1 MGKTKTLLKTLIL
14 GLFSTV
20 LIFTS
25 CEIGLGAAVDTMVPV
40 IAIDS
45 PAADSTIRDS
55 FAFRGTWSDDGAIMG
70 LTVTLKTVE
79 GDVVGLPALTKNGS
93 VSYASVPGLI
103 NTWEC
108 QINPK
113 EEGVKDG
120 KYEATVTITDMAG
133 HATSV
138 TRQITIDNTAPV
150 VVLQRPGT
158 EISAN
163 PADMDS
169 YGQKLTIEGQ
179 AADDSSISHVELK
192 VYSGAEMTAEQLL
205 HTVKLSNVPPTISL
219 DAAKFGEENYTKIY
233 GSAEKQGTKYFW
245 CEIEAYDSA
254 ERYPADG
261 AEQSEE
267 DKNGNCEKTYYLYE
281 EIATSVLSEYKI
293 TELYKIKSGTWSGSG
308 ERSAEGVRALLEGKS
323 KSGGS
328 FSLNPDNSPTF
339 RVISGGLEGLRA
351 GEENFSNGKNSI
363 TNGGELAIEVNPGLD
378 NIPLVAGMKVYAV
391 ECDGN
396 GTAIAGAVK
405 LYPENAATATKS
417 GTKYT
422 INPVFSQM
430 VNTANGTGGFV
441 FNHTYL
447 LGVEGADE
455 SGNEIV
461 AKEGAYGFIFTSSGA
476 RPALTVVTPDENE
489 HFIAKDGSQTVSGSV
504 SVEEGLA
511 ALEIKVYRAGDEANA
526 VTVSDSLE
534 SASHALYQSV
544 NENGTNSFNYVI
556 NCGAAPFSQ
565 TESGNYVIKVRASQG
580 AKETVVTRSISYD
593 VEGPRVKRI
602 SCEPVIKAND
612 NSDTGKKNGTIS
624 VTGEFSDD
632 KSGFE
637 NGSWKVYKAAE
648 TGAVNASTAGSFTW
662 QEVSG
667 LGGSLGA
674 EEFYFNVDTR
684 AVESSDSVMRG
695 MKLEFT
701 AEDAAGNTKRTEYYY
716 TVDQSTDIPTASGN
730 AKLDLTLAYNGSS
743 GTDGLRQEV
752 EKDADVRKNV
762 FTTGGQLVMSVKDD
776 DGIASVVV
784 QTVKNASEGSD
795 TYTASTAAADIKT
808 DTYTDFNSM
817 TSASVTHPLP
827 QVSGSYRVIVTIT
840 DTAGV
845 PETGSKEYTFYV
857 QVTGPAPDATV
868 SGSPEWITTNA
879 DSGLAIDSV
888 RGLPKTKFNVSVNV
902 TDGSERVDGGPKF
915 LVKRS
920 GLAGDT
926 WTESGSVQLETDTS
940 DSSGKTY
947 KEAAGYVPQAGTT
960 KILYRVYDLFNNYKD
975 IAFNYKIDNTLPV
988 VAFTSSEPTTS
999 DTENA
1004 SFTFRGEASDTGSGV
1019 SKVEIYFGNGDDVK
1033 TEFKDKWTAVSGTT
1047 GWNYSAV
1054 FGDIWNSEGAK
1065 SVKVRSVDE
1074 VGNITAEADQRSQ
1087 SFMYDK
1093 AAPTLTGLKFKRSG
1107 ETSATEVGNGF
1118 DSGVLF
1124 DLEGIA
1130 GDSNRVARV
1139 EIYEKHES
1147 DAGYP
1152 ATATKIFTPSSSS
1165 TAYTWDTYSET
1176 QKFPTRKDP
1185 NDSTKLLSGTYTYKI
1200 IVYDGS
1206 SSDLTATK
1214 KVTKEFSVG
1223 VDLEAPVV
1231 TISGPGE
1238 EGEILSGATY
1248 AFSGRVRDQGGSAAT
1263 GVATV
1268 EYAITAATQSTEP
1281 ASWTTITKS
1290 TDGETEVSWNT
1301 SSYTLNEGHTNG
1313 GDGIASASLDEG
1325 SYKIWVR
1332 ATDKAGNRT
1341 TVTAAD
1347 HIRGFK
1353 ADKSVPEVNWAGG
1366 VPESGNLN
1374 RSSLGAGGSG
1384 NLAVSGSASDTNGI
1398 ESVTLTKNGSNEAI
1412 TLTTNAAT
1420 GAKEWS
1426 KSYTYGSGSNL
1437 LADGTYTFEISA
1449 EDKAGRRSSKSRS
1462 WTIDT
1467 VAPVFSNVKGEGTD
1481 FIEDRWFSS
1490 TSVSVELTVT
1500 DPAQS
1505 GVTGSQASG
1514 MSLVQYSTDGLA
1526 ADNTAKVWK
1535 SLNLNNGSVDGA
1547 AAFTES
1553 GSGKKLVIRAKD
1565 NVGNVSYWP
1574 DENGRTVNIDTT
1586 AANLGRTKYEING
1599 TELTDSTVYINGE
1612 HDLTVYGT
1620 WSDEE
1625 SGVGEL
1631 SLEYADGNPI
1641 TAAISY
1647 AAEPAAGAA
1656 VTYQNYS
1663 AFPNLEA
1670 KKSIRYWKAEIN
1682 KDQLTALKNK
1692 PNGSSGLVVKGS
1704 NGAGAEKSFEAYTLT
1719 WDETDPVING
1729 ITLKWAPSETAEAT
1743 TEVYKKAVSGGYM
1756 YYMNP
1761 EEKYLT
1767 VSGTAGDTNGLAKV
1781 EISVDSVATAPGL
1794 AIGASKESWKFA
1806 GMALSGNDGEELS
1819 VTVSATDKAGNTK
1832 DESVKVTIDKSA
1844 PLALHLLDNAG
1855 KDLYFRVGSNDND
1868 ENEGITSGSG
1878 DAAFDTAETNNI
1890 DKDVGGKY
1898 TGGTFGNAST
1908 IVIRGSFIDV
1918 KNGEK
1923 ENVEDAAATQGSGV
1937 KSIYYKVYP
1946 GTAPTKTGQN
1956 LIKEVKGAGQYV
1968 TLKTETKRVFF
1979 TGSETAGAY
1988 TLTKN
1993 NVDDRR
1999 AAGSSV
2005 AEPYVTKT
2013 ATASQYLPTKANGKP
2028 SKKHWTNIT
2037 TTYKDS
2043 ISGFEEGV
2051 NYLVL
2056 VAEDNAGNCAIDTIR
2071 NVPVTTA
2078 ATPTIEDYTNYR
2090 LNVDTQVPEITSGTN
2105 DTVYTNLEDPLE
2117 IELTAK
2123 DIAKETGKDPAGIR
2137 SVLIEVGSR
2146 KIKEEDT
2153 VTTYGKVEYLTA
2165 AGGTAVTAKPD
2176 DIEGTETDGRK
2187 NKTAYRKV
2195 TLEPAAFAGLSG
2207 NITVYATV
2215 TDNAG
2220 TGNSQRVSVAT
2231 VNVDKA
2237 APDVTINDIVN
2248 ADADDT
2254 AHININGKITVK
2266 GTASD
2271 NNGLSTK
2278 TTDRIRLYYI
2288 AAASTISTNAT
2299 SGKVTDVTGWSE
2311 YDNLAQSSG
2320 WSLLVNT
2327 TDTTKFSDKSEYWI
2341 CASATDKAGNTGY
2354 SVPKKVYV
2362 NQDSDRPKIK
2372 FSNVT
2377 LGASMSSSGHVWLKN
2392 TTELVGTVS
2401 DDDGVGSMQISLTG
2415 ADTDWHN
2422 VTVNGSSF
2430 RYDLK
2435 NFYSG
2440 EDSEKEKSANGPKTV
2455 YFKVTDTAKE
2465 GAAAAPKT
2473 FTSKA
2478 TAEGDAVFLVDGA
2491 NKYGGSGHTDSRLH
2505 VKVDTIYPQ
2514 VILGGAKFTGAT
2526 GDFGTN
2532 YSAIK
2537 LGGTNTSFVVKFTA
2551 SDTNGINNSTVCG
2564 TAEFPYGSGSDKV
2577 IVNGASLTTLSVTDD
2592 NVYTFT
2598 LTFTLT
2604 EEQKNILKAA
2614 HTEEGNTV
2622 EGYDGAVN
2630 VKISAKDNAGNETP
2644 QTATLSYDFKKASI
2658 TFGNPDSSVTSSGAV
2673 DAYGNLSETCS
2684 GVYYTV
2690 APRAMTAE
2698 EKAGGAIGTAENW
2711 TDGDGTSHTFASA
2724 KAIESWQAISDAT
2737 GLSWTVKFDNATG
2750 TNGTHGKSMNRY
2762 IIDYGIASQDSSN
2775 MDAEDAIVP
2784 SFDTIV
2790 KLYMWVKSV
2799 DHAGNVSYEDHLI
2812 QVDPQGD
2819 RPTLQITTP
2828 SANNGTMGGK
2838 VSIFGTATDTKTSGS
2853 DTSKIGVDSV
2863 WVQIKST
2870 THGSDTT
2877 TNYGTA
2883 PTYDASTGSIGMSL
2897 TKKDLEYM
2905 ASMKDGEGN
2914 NYHVYKMSDYNA
2926 ATGSVTEWTS
2936 CSTDAE
2942 AKDYAIL
2949 ANLSGAAW
2957 DLEINARGEL
2967 DPPQSTDTST
2977 TSVNPVAI
2985 RVMARDK
2992 DNKFSTKAERYVRFD
3007 ADTPQI
3013 KDLKLVQ
3020 SASALITAA
3029 ATAEKPYSSENF
3041 VKGVWYVTGAAE
3053 DKDAI
3058 NTLVIGT
3065 DTLVQNGSVTAAWA
3079 GKVKLWKPDEDDPET
3094 LVEATTL
3101 GTKVEFKYA
3110 LDTGSGYGT
3119 AVKLIAATD
3128 KASGSPHTGN
3138 ATVSVKYDNEAPVL
3152 ATTAAQGFNIAAS
3165 IQQNNSWY
3173 TFGSKAY
3180 ENSTS
3185 DDENVSQSGF
3195 AYTAFY
3201 FVRNNTIASTKTL
3214 YDVLRARNA
3223 AAINI
3228 TGDKFYTG
3236 TTDTTGTAIAAL
3248 GSETSTAD
3256 NTIVTDSGLYWYR
3269 KRISS
3274 VSGNT
3279 ITLNDASG
3287 IRGSSLIK
3295 IKGVIYLV
3303 ESVSGNS
3310 VTLTTQPPADADVA
3324 YAAIAG
3330 VVNNTVVE
3338 GEGTAISTVDG
3349 YYDAPSRDDGDRM
3362 MESVYKSGTA
3372 WEWEAKICSRN
3383 IPDGPVTLHYV
3394 VFDKAGNYTASSVNA
3409 TVSNNRPRIAGVT
3422 VKTDYNGDGDVNDD
3436 GETIDNFSTSRSY
3449 SEYYTGTD
3457 DSGNKVYD
3465 PDKRVYGAAA
3475 KNPLPV
3481 YLECGSAAEPV
3492 ASLRGKT
3499 VIQPE
3504 IVGGNGAIYYS
3515 YKVTNGTN
3523 IKSGNNS
3530 TAFMTGSLD
3539 YTVVSEPI
3547 NVHVGD
3553 LLSFGDTAN
3562 ATTGIPFEF
3571 KFWDSTEGSEAFS
3584 TTAPSQTAEL
3594 KMYFAVQAKTVGTP
3608 VVKVTPFYWE
3618 SITSNSVE
3626 KSANPSKY
3634 TDLAGHIE
3642 LEEDLTFTGSTFTG
3656 TSGLMD
3662 KDAKV
3667 SGKIILE
3674 GTAHDN
3680 NLIDTISASIFGT
3693 PKTLAHYASGH
3704 LVSNKTAYDAEGWY
3718 FEVVRE
3724 KTGKNG
3730 HDVTWK
3736 LHIDT
3741 EILGQAA
3748 LDTAVTV
3755 TATNMGKPSYG
3766 TGSNIGISG
3775 TGGYADDPEY
3785 TAAASNSHTGE
3796 ASTGRGKTT
3805 WATAKT
3811 SWAENSVFTDTAFK
3825 KAVQKR
3831 VEDDGTAVYYILDAD
3846 ANEVAM
3852 ADTDVVYVNTARTA
3866 KYQMDIVPYIR
3877 EVKTSLSTIE
3887 SGNPTV
3893 YSRTALGHYPVYTTF
3908 EGGAS
3913 ATATATNYN
3922 SRLREKISLEG
3933 FNLSGCTLNF
3943 KNDDTNSLK
3952 VTGGLVQSSATATLE
3967 EGKYT
3972 IPTGAGSG
3980 HVYVSRTIGE
3990 GDNAFTV
3997 ESLNNLNNDDAKGA
4011 SAKTPSDVS
4020 IGDTDSYADYY
4031 NRQPNGTN
4039 NNRLTD
4045 DVYIDV
4051 WEFNRTAAKAYN
4063 NGRVEN
4069 LEMKIN
4075 PANGLVGFAFTNGST
4090 RFAMASDSHSYQ
4102 YWNRTY
4108 DKMQFN
4114 ALAYAANGDS
4124 YGVTVGGDISSGGAA
4139 DVFALMSSRWGIS
4152 GTGQGTNKDGNKHIN
4167 IESIGQKISNSEF
4180 AFRDPERFKNQCIVT
4195 RNHTHNGT
4203 VYTDVYIAYCDM
4215 KNNEVRLKMGT
4226 VTGNA
4231 VKNGDNRVNYGQ
4243 FVHMGNGAL
4252 GNTNWDYNTQLN
4264 NVLVLAK
4271 TSNTTNTLGKAN
4283 EYVSVG
4289 VTSHTKPI
4297 VVVTWYDGK
4306 NLQLAWAEYSY
4317 NTNNQ
4322 LDLTGA
4328 NGLCKSQTKVTWNKL
4343 PTPLMSGGKYC
4354 QLAVDSENHIH
4365 IAALSGND
4373 LKYVYINSLTDETVT
4388 PVTCTVDSYMN
4399 VGSNLTLDVAKVGDN
4414 QIPYIGYTAAKP
4426 TKPRYAYLT
4435 VPPATLTSTTLAGA
4449 KEDKYTGIWECS
4461 VVPTVGVSSANEQAG
4476 SKMAID
4482 SKISIGVWKNSGE
4495 LAYSTTGTNKGAAN
4509 GVNSYLSSYALPTAD
4524 SDNMANDNAGGKCYG
4539 NGSKNGVL
4547 AYVVENTA
4555 LMYCAETAQKR

>member
-1 MGKTKTLLKTLIL
+1 MRSFGKFKIRFFSFVLFISV
-14 GLFSTV
+14 LFSF
-20 LIFTS
+20 LITSS
-25 CEIGLGAAVDTMVPV
+25 CEIGLGAAVDTLVPT
-40 IAIDS
+40 ISIDS

-55 FAFRGTWSDDGAIMG
+55 FSFRGTWSDDGAIMG
-70 LTVTLKTVE
+70 LTVTLNTIE
-79 GDVVGLPALTKNGS
+79 GDTVGQPALTKSGIVNYSQVIGQ
-93 VSYASVPGLI
+93 P

-108 QINPK
+108 TVEPGA
-113 EEGVKDG
+113 EGLKDG

-138 TRQITIDNTAPV
+138 NRQITVDNTAPV

-158 EISAN
+158 DLEA
-163 PADMDS
+163 AAGEMDS
-169 YGQKLTIEGQ
+169 YGQTLSLEGQ
-179 AADDSSISHVELK
+179 AADDSSISHIDVK
-192 VYSGAEMTAEQLL
+192 VYADSKLTQLL
-205 HTVKLSNVPPTISL
+205 DTVTLTNVPPTISL
-219 DAAKFGEENYTKIY
+219 DVAKFGEIDYTKIY
-233 GSAEKQGTKYFW
+233 GSSEKQGTKYFW

-261 AEQSEE
+261 SEQSEE

-281 EIATSVLSEYKI
+281 EIATSVLSQYKI
-293 TELYKIKSGTWSGSG
+293 TELYKMKSGTWKDSG
-308 ERSAEGVRALLEGKS
+308 ERSAEGISAILSEKVKR
-323 KSGGS
+323 GGS

-339 RVISGGLEGLRA
+339 RVISGGLEGLKG

-378 NIPLVAGMKVYAV
+378 NIPLAAGMKVYAV

-396 GTAIAGAVK
+396 GNALEGAVK
-405 LYPENAATATKS
+405 LYPAGADSATKS

-422 INPVFSQM
+422 INPVFNQS
-430 VNTANGTGGFV
+430 TGSDGTGGFV
-441 FNHTYL
+441 FNRTYL

-455 SGNEIV
+455 SGNAIV

-476 RPALTVVTPDENE
+476 RPAVTVVTPDENE
-489 HFIAKDGSQTVSGSV
+489 HFIAKDGRQTVSGSV
-504 SVEEGLA
+504 TVEEGLA

-526 VTVSDSLE
+526 VTVSDSAE

-556 NCGAAPFSQ
+556 DCGAAPFKQ
-565 TESGNYVIKVRASQG
+565 DESGNYVIKVRASQG

-593 VEGPRVKRI
+593 VKGPEVKRI

-632 KSGFE
+632 KSGFVS
-637 NGSWKVYKAAE
+637 GSWKVWKAAE
-648 TGAVNASTAGSFTW
+648 TGAVNASTAGSLTW

-674 EEFYFNVDTR
+674 EEFNFSVDTR

-701 AEDAAGNTKRTEYYY
+701 AEDAAGNTKKTEYYY

-730 AKLDLTLAYNGSS
+730 AKLDLVLEYNGSS
-743 GTDGLRQEV
+743 GIDGLRQEV

-784 QTVKNASEGSD
+784 QTVKNATEGSD

-808 DTYTDFNSM
+808 DTYTYNGE
-817 TSASVTHPLP
+817 TSTSVTHDLP
-827 QVSGSYRVIVTIT
+827 QVSGSYRVTMTIT

-845 PETGSKEYTFYV
+845 TETGSKEYTFYV
-857 QVTGPAPDATV
+857 QVTGPAPEATV

-879 DSGLAIDSV
+879 VSGLAIDSV
-888 RGLPKTKFNVSVNV
+888 RGLPKTKFAVSVKV
-902 TDGSERVDGGPKF
+902 TDGSERVDGGPAF

-920 GLAGDT
+920 GAAGDK
-926 WTESGSVQLETDTS
+926 WTESGFVQLETDSS

-947 KEAAGYVPQAGTT
+947 KEGSEGYVPQAGTT

-975 IAFNYKIDNTLPV
+975 IAFNYKIDNTAPA

-1004 SFTFRGEASDTGSGV
+1004 SFTFRGEASDRESGV
-1019 SKVEIYFGNGDDVK
+1019 SKVEISFDGGASW
-1033 TEFKDKWTAVSGTT
+1033 EAVSGTT
-1047 GWNYSAV
+1047 GWNYNAV
-1054 FGDIWNSEGAK
+1054 FADKYTSEGAK

-1074 VGNITAEADQRSQ
+1074 VGNRSAEAQQ
-1087 SFMYDK
+1087 SFMYDR

-1107 ETSATEVGNGF
+1107 EASATEVGTGF

-1147 DAGYP
+1147 DADYP
-1152 ATATKIFTPSSSS
+1152 ATAAKTLTPVPAA
-1165 TAYTWDTYSET
+1165 TAYTWNTYSDAE
-1176 QKFPTRKDP
+1176 KFPTRRDP
-1185 NDSTKLLSGTYTYKI
+1185 SDPTKLLSGTYTYKI

-1206 SSDLTATK
+1206 SSDLRATK

-1223 VDLEAPVV
+1223 VDLGAPVV

-1248 AFSGRVRDQGGSAAT
+1248 AFSGRVRDLGGSAAT

-1268 EYAITAATQSTEP
+1268 EYAITSGTQSTEP

-1290 TDGETEVSWNT
+1290 TDGETEASWNT

-1313 GDGIASASLDEG
+1313 GDGTASASLDEG

-1341 TVTAAD
+1341 TVAET
-1347 HIRGFK
+1347 RGFK

-1384 NLAVSGSASDTNGI
+1384 SLNVSGSASDTNGI
-1398 ESVTLTKNGSNEAI
+1398 ESVTLTKNGSTEAI

-1426 KSYTYGSGSNL
+1426 KSYEYGSGSNL

-1467 VAPVFSNVKGEGTD
+1467 VAPEMTNVKGEGTAFGD
-1481 FIEDRWFSS
+1481 DRWFSS
-1490 TSVSVELTVT
+1490 TSVSVELEAR
-1500 DPAQS
+1500 DPVQS

-1526 ADNTAKVWK
+1526 ADNDAKVWK
-1535 SLNLNNGSVDGA
+1535 TLNLNNGRVDGA

-1574 DENGRTVNIDTT
+1574 DANGRTVNIDTT

-1612 HDLTVYGT
+1612 HDLSVYGT

-1656 VTYQNYS
+1656 VNYQAYS
-1663 AFPNLEA
+1663 AFTDLEA
-1670 KKSIRYWKAEIN
+1670 KKSIRYWKAEIK
-1682 KDQLTALKNK
+1682 KDQLKALKNK

-1719 WDETDPVING
+1719 WDDTDPVING
-1729 ITLKWAPSETAEAT
+1729 ITLKWAAGATAEAK
-1743 TEVYKKAVSGGYM
+1743 TEVYKKAVSGGFM

-1761 EEKYLT
+1761 EGKYLT

-1781 EISVDSVATAPGL
+1781 EISVDSVDPAPGL
-1794 AIGASKESWKFA
+1794 ASGASKESWRFA
-1806 GMALSGNDGEELS
+1806 GMALSGNDGEALT
-1819 VTVSATDKAGNTK
+1819 VMVSATDKAGNTK
-1832 DESVKVTIDKSA
+1832 DESVTVTIDKSA

-1868 ENEGITSGSG
+1868 ENEGITSG
-1878 DAAFDTAETNNI
+1878 DAAFDTSATNSK

-1918 KNGEK
+1918 KDGEK
-1923 ENVEDAAATQGSGV
+1923 ENVEDENATQGSGV
-1937 KSIYYKVYP
+1937 KSIYYKVYQIEP
-1946 GTAPTKTGQN
+1946 TATVQK
-1956 LIKEVKGAGQYV
+1956 LIDEVKEAGQHV
-1968 TLKTETKRVFF
+1968 TLKSETKRVFF
-1979 TGSETAGAY
+1979 TGSETEGAY

-1999 AAGSSV
+1999 AAGSSA

-2013 ATASQYLPTKANGKP
+2013 ATASQYLATKANGKDA
-2028 SKKHWTNIT
+2028 KKHWTEIT

-2043 ISGFEEGV
+2043 VTGFTEGT

-2056 VAEDNAGNCAIDTIR
+2056 VAEDNAGNCAVDTIR
-2071 NVPVTTA
+2071 KVPVTGST
-2078 ATPTIEDYTNYR
+2078 TTQDITNYR

-2123 DIAKETGKDPAGIR
+2123 DIAKETGIDPAGIR

-2153 VTTYGKVEYLTA
+2153 VTTYGKIEYL
-2165 AGGTAVTAKPD
+2165 TAKPD
-2176 DIEGTETDGRK
+2176 DVEGTEADGRK

-2195 TLEPAAFAGLSG
+2195 TLNPAAFTGLSG

-2231 VNVDKA
+2231 VNVDRT

-2271 NNGLSTK
+2271 NNGLGTK
-2278 TTDRIRLYYI
+2278 ATDRIRLHYI
-2288 AAASTISTNAT
+2288 SASTAITTDAA
-2299 SGKVTDVTGWSE
+2299 SGKVTDVTDWSE
-2311 YDNLAQSSG
+2311 YDDLAQSSG
-2320 WSLLVNT
+2320 WSLLVDT
-2327 TDTTKFSDKSEYWI
+2327 TDISKFSDKSEYWI

-2377 LGASMSSSGHVWLKN
+2377 LGDAMASTSSGHVWLKN

-2401 DDDGVGSMQISLTG
+2401 DDDGVGSMQISHTG

-2440 EDSEKEKSANGPKTV
+2440 DTADSIENQANGAKTV

-2465 GAAAAPKT
+2465 GTTAAPKT

-2491 NKYGGSGHTDSRLH
+2491 NKYGGSEHEDSRLY
-2505 VKVDTIYPQ
+2505 VKVDTKYPQ

-2537 LGGTNTSFVVKFTA
+2537 LGGTNTSFAVKFTA
-2551 SDTNGINNSTVCG
+2551 SDTNGIDNSTVCG

-2630 VKISAKDNAGNETP
+2630 VKISAKDNAGNETA

-2690 APRAMTAE
+2690 APRAMTAD
-2698 EKAGGAIGTAENW
+2698 EKAGGAIGTAGNW
-2711 TDGDGTSHTFASA
+2711 TDGDGTPHPFASA

-2838 VSIFGTATDTKTSGS
+2838 VSIFGTATDTKASSS
-2853 DTSKIGVDSV
+2853 DKIGVDSV

-2870 THGSDTT
+2870 THGRDTT
-2877 TNYGTA
+2877 TSYGTA
-2883 PTYDASTGSIGMSL
+2883 PTYDDSTGSIGMSL

-2926 ATGSVTEWTS
+2926 AAGTGTEWES
-2936 CSTDAE
+2936 CSSDAD

-2957 DLEINARGEL
+2957 ELEINARGEL
-2967 DPPQSTDTST
+2967 DPPQSTDTSA

-2992 DNKFSTKAERYVRFD
+2992 DNKFSTKADRYVRFD

-3020 SASALITAA
+3020 SDSDDITAA

-3041 VKGVWYVTGAAE
+3041 VKGVWYVTGTAE

-3065 DTLVQNGSVTAAWA
+3065 DTLVQDGSVTEAWRR
-3079 GKVKLWKPDEDDPET
+3079 KVKLWKPDSADPET
-3094 LVEATTL
+3094 LVEADTL

-3119 AVKLIAATD
+3119 AVKVISATD

-3138 ATVSVKYDNEAPVL
+3138 ATVSVKYDNENPVL
-3152 ATTAAQGFNIAAS
+3152 ATTAAQGFNIAS
-3165 IQQNNSWY
+3165 SVQQNNSWY
-3173 TFGSKAY
+3173 TFGSKAF

-3185 DDENVSQSGF
+3185 NDENVSQSGF

-3201 FVRNNTIASTKTL
+3201 FVRNNTIDSTKTL
-3214 YDVLRARNA
+3214 YDVLRARKA
-3223 AAINI
+3223 AAIDI
-3228 TGDKFYTG
+3228 
-3236 TTDTTGTAIAAL
+3236 TGTAIAAL
-3248 GSETSTAD
+3248 GSETSEAD

-3269 KRISS
+3269 KGISS

-3279 ITLNDASG
+3279 ITLNGASE

-3338 GEGTAISTVDG
+3338 GEGNAISTTDG
-3349 YYDAPSRDDGDRM
+3349 YYDAPGRDDGDRM
-3362 MESVYKSGTA
+3362 MESVYRSGTA

-3394 VFDKAGNYTASSVNA
+3394 VFDKAGNYTASSVDA
-3409 TVSNNRPRIAGVT
+3409 TVSNNRPRIAGVV
-3422 VKTDYNGDGDVNDD
+3422 VKTDYNGDGDVDD
-3436 GETIDNFSTSRSY
+3436 EGETINNYSMTQSY
-3449 SEYYTGTD
+3449 SQYWTAGTEG
-3457 DSGNKVYD
+3457 DSSTYVFD
-3465 PDKRVYGAAA
+3465 PDKRVVNAAA

-3481 YLECGSAAEPV
+3481 YLECGSESKPV
-3492 ASLRGKT
+3492 ASLRGNT

-3523 IKSGNNS
+3523 GTNINSGNNS
-3530 TAFMTGSLD
+3530 HAFMTGSLD
-3539 YTVVSEPI
+3539 YTAVTGNI
-3547 NVHVGD
+3547 NVHAGD
-3553 LLSFGDTAN
+3553 LLIFGDTAN

-3571 KFWDSTEGSEAFS
+3571 KFWDSTEGSKAFDAA
-3584 TTAPSQTAEL
+3584 APSQTAEL
-3594 KMYFAVQAKTVGTP
+3594 KMYFAVQAQTVGTP

-3618 SITSNSVE
+3618 GITSNSVE

-3634 TDLAGHIE
+3634 TQLEGHIE
-3642 LEEDLTFTGSTFTG
+3642 LEEDLTFTGSKFI
-3656 TSGLMD
+3656 SDRGLMD

-3680 NLIDTISASIFGT
+3680 NLINTISASIFGT
-3693 PKTLAHYASGH
+3693 TKTLAHYDSDSGR
-3704 LVSNKTAYDAEGWY
+3704 LVSNKTAYDKTAYDAEGWY

-3741 EILGQAA
+3741 EVLGQAA
-3748 LDTAVTV
+3748 IDTEVTV
-3755 TATNMGKPSYG
+3755 TATNMGKPTYG
-3766 TGSNIGISG
+3766 EGSNIGISG
-3775 TGGYADDPEY
+3775 TGGYAKIPSYENARSNDPSAY
-3785 TAAASNSHTGE
+3785 
-3796 ASTGRGKTT
+3796 ASTARGKTT

-3825 KAVQKR
+3825 KAVQKK
-3831 VEDDGTAVYYILDAD
+3831 VKDDRTAVYYILDANG
-3846 ANEVAM
+3846 NEVAM

-3866 KYQMDIVPYIR
+3866 RYRMDIVPYIR
-3877 EVKTSLSTIE
+3877 EVKTSLSEVNT
-3887 SGNPTV
+3887 GNPTV
-3893 YSRTALGHYPVYTTF
+3893 YSRTALGHYPVYVTFAGGEDTGTT
-3908 EGGAS
+3908 AN
-3913 ATATATNYN
+3913 NYDN
-3922 SRLREKISLEG
+3922 RLREDISLKG
-3933 FNLSGCTLNF
+3933 FNLAGCTLNF
-3943 KNDDTNSLK
+3943 ENDDPNTI
-3952 VTGGLVQSSATATLE
+3952 VTGTATASLNNDN
-3967 EGKYT
+3967 GKYK
-3972 IPTGAGSG
+3972 IPKEAASG
-3980 HVYVSRTIGE
+3980 HVYVQKNIGTH
-3990 GDNAFTV
+3990 AAPV
-3997 ESLNNLNNDDAKGA
+3997 YVKSLNNANNDDAKGG
-4011 SAKTPSDVS
+4011 SVKVPSDAAA
-4020 IGDTDSYADYY
+4020 GDSEAYADYY
-4031 NRQPNGTN
+4031 NRQPNGVN

-4045 DVYIDV
+4045 DVYIDI
-4051 WEFNRTAAKAYN
+4051 WEFNREAAKPYN
-4063 NGRVEN
+4063 NST
-4069 LEMKIN
+4069 LDIMMKIN
-4075 PANGLVGFAFTNGST
+4075 PSNGMIGFAFCDGDMYWSMANDNYSYYRWANTKDFIQCTGFAIGEDGKTYGTALGGESGDEYGDNYQFYCSSWGRAGDTRRKSNSIRIGS
-4090 RFAMASDSHSYQ
+4090 S
-4102 YWNRTY
+4102 
-4108 DKMQFN
+4108 
-4114 ALAYAANGDS
+4114 AYAKNEEDYTNQIHSNMAKDRYKSPSIAINGNNVYLAFFDLLS
-4124 YGVTVGGDISSGGAA
+4124 GEIRFQGGTD
-4139 DVFALMSSRWGIS
+4139 L
-4152 GTGQGTNKDGNKHIN
+4152 GNKN
-4167 IESIGQKISNSEF
+4167 GFGTLTDAYAYAPSNKQS
-4180 AFRDPERFKNQCIVT
+4180 
-4195 RNHTHNGT
+4195 
-4203 VYTDVYIAYCDM
+4203 
-4215 KNNEVRLKMGT
+4215 
-4226 VTGNA
+4226 
-4231 VKNGDNRVNYGQ
+4231 GDNGNSHTMFKLNQEHNYLQVIATSEGLQ
-4243 FVHMGNGAL
+4243 QSA
-4252 GNTNWDYNTQLN
+4252 TDTTK
-4264 NVLVLAK
+4264 AK
-4271 TSNTTNTLGKAN
+4271 SG
-4283 EYVSVG
+4283 EYVSIG
-4289 VTSHTKPI
+4289 VTQKTSTP
-4297 VVVTWYDGK
+4297 VVVMVWYDGS
-4306 NLQLAWAEYSY
+4306 NLKYSY
-4317 NTNNQ
+4317 NTTPNANR
-4322 LDLTGA
+4322 TGV
-4328 NGLCKSQTKVTWNKL
+4328 NRVGWSKPVTLL
-4343 PTPLMSGGKYC
+4343 PRAGKYC
-4354 QLAVDSENHIH
+4354 QLVMDSDDNIH
-4365 IAALSGND
+4365 VAAFDSAKGN
-4373 LKYVYINSLTDETVT
+4373 LKYIFIDDYLKPEDAVV
-4388 PVTCTVDSYMN
+4388 CTVDSY
-4399 VGSNLTLDVAKVGDN
+4399 GTIGKELTIDVAKVGNN
-4414 QIPYIGYTAAKP
+4414 QIPYIGYYGGKANKP
-4426 TKPRYAYLT
+4426 CYAYLAN
-4435 VPPATLTSTTLAGA
+4435 PPSEGMGTWSSSNIAGVTDS
-4449 KEDKYTGIWECS
+4449 DKYTGVWECTIA
-4461 VVPTVGVSSANEQAG
+4461 PTLKVNADNSANTVDKNVVTINDAYPRR
-4476 SKMAID
+4476 INV
-4482 SKISIGVWKNSGE
+4482 GVWKYNGTADDNGK
-4495 LAYSTTGTNKGAAN
+4495 LAYSTTGPDRGKTNGT
-4509 GVNSYLSSYALPTAD
+4509 NSYTSSTNIAAST
-4524 SDNMANDNAGGKCYG
+4524 SGGGKCYG
-4539 NGSKNGVL
+4539 NGSRNGVL
-4547 AYVVENTA
+4547 AYGVRYNAMQDYT
-4555 LMYCAETAQKR
+4555 ETAQKR

>member
-25 CEIGLGAAVDTMVPV
+25 CEIGLGAAVDTLVPT
-40 IAIDS
+40 ISIDS

-55 FAFRGTWSDDGAIMG
+55 FSFRGTWSDDGAIMG
-70 LTVTLKTVE
+70 LTVTLNTIE
-79 GDVVGLPALTKNGS
+79 GDTVGQPALTKSGIVNHAQVIGQ
-93 VSYASVPGLI
+93 P

-108 QINPK
+108 TVEPGS
-113 EEGVKDG
+113 EGLKDG

-138 TRQITIDNTAPV
+138 NRQITVDNTAPV

-158 EISAN
+158 DLEA
-163 PADMDS
+163 AAGEMDS
-169 YGQKLTIEGQ
+169 YGQTLSLEGQ
-179 AADDSSISHVELK
+179 AADDSSISHIDVK
-192 VYSGAEMTAEQLL
+192 VYADSKLTQLL
-205 HTVKLSNVPPTISL
+205 DTVTLTNVPPTISL
-219 DAAKFGEENYTKIY
+219 DVAKFGEIDYTKIY
-233 GSAEKQGTKYFW
+233 GSSEKQGTKYFW

-261 AEQSEE
+261 SEQSEE

-281 EIATSVLSEYKI
+281 EIATSVLSQYKI
-293 TELYKIKSGTWSGSG
+293 TELYKMKSGTWKDSG
-308 ERSAEGVRALLEGKS
+308 ERSAEGISAILSEKVKR
-323 KSGGS
+323 GGS

-339 RVISGGLEGLRA
+339 RVISGGLEGLKG

-378 NIPLVAGMKVYAV
+378 NIPLAAGMKVYAV

-396 GTAIAGAVK
+396 GNVLEGAVK
-405 LYPENAATATKS
+405 LYPAGADSATKS

-422 INPVFSQM
+422 INPVFNQS
-430 VNTANGTGGFV
+430 TGSDGTGGFV
-441 FNHTYL
+441 FNRTYL

-455 SGNEIV
+455 SGNAIV

-476 RPALTVVTPDENE
+476 RPAVTVVTPDENE
-489 HFIAKDGSQTVSGSV
+489 HFIAKDGRQTVSGSV
-504 SVEEGLA
+504 TVEEGLA

-526 VTVSDSLE
+526 VTVSDSPE

-556 NCGAAPFSQ
+556 DCGAAPFNQ

-593 VEGPRVKRI
+593 VKGPEVKRI

-632 KSGFE
+632 KSGFVS
-637 NGSWKVYKAAE
+637 GSWKVWKAAE
-648 TGAVNASTAGSFTW
+648 EGAVNASTAGSLTW

-674 EEFYFNVDTR
+674 EEFNFNVDTR
-684 AVESSDSVMRG
+684 AVEGSDSVMRG

-716 TVDQSTDIPTASGN
+716 TVDQSTDIPSASGN

-752 EKDADVRKNV
+752 EKNADVRKNV

-784 QTVKNASEGSD
+784 QTVKNAAEGSD

-808 DTYTDFNSM
+808 DTYTYNGE
-817 TSASVTHPLP
+817 TSTSVTHDLP
-827 QVSGSYRVIVTIT
+827 QVSGSYRVTMTIT

-845 PETGSKEYTFYV
+845 ESTGHSEYEFFV
-857 QVTGPAPDATV
+857 QVTGPAPEATV

-879 DSGLAIDSV
+879 ASGLDSGDSV

-920 GLAGDT
+920 GAAGDT
-926 WTESGSVQLETDTS
+926 WTESGSVQLETDTG

-947 KEAAGYVPQAGTT
+947 KEGSEGYVPQAGTT

-975 IAFNYKIDNTLPV
+975 IAFNYKIDNTAPA

-1004 SFTFRGEASDTGSGV
+1004 SFTFRGEASDRESGV
-1019 SKVEIYFGNGDDVK
+1019 SKVEISFDEGASW
-1033 TEFKDKWTAVSGTT
+1033 EAVSGTT
-1047 GWNYSAV
+1047 GWNYNAV
-1054 FGDIWNSEGAK
+1054 FADKYTSEGAK

-1074 VGNITAEADQRSQ
+1074 VGNRSAEAQQ
-1087 SFMYDK
+1087 SFMYDR

-1107 ETSATEVGNGF
+1107 EASATEAGTGF

-1147 DAGYP
+1147 DADYP
-1152 ATATKIFTPSSSS
+1152 ATAAKTLTPGPAA
-1165 TAYTWDTYSET
+1165 TAYTWNTYSDAE
-1176 QKFPTRKDP
+1176 KFPTRRDP
-1185 NDSTKLLSGTYTYKI
+1185 SDPTKLLSGTYTYKI

-1206 SSDLTATK
+1206 SSDLRATK

-1223 VDLEAPVV
+1223 VDLGAPVV

-1268 EYAITAATQSTEP
+1268 EYAITPGTQSTEP

-1290 TDGETEVSWNT
+1290 TDGETEASWNT

-1313 GDGIASASLDEG
+1313 GDGTASASLDEG

-1341 TVTAAD
+1341 TVAET
-1347 HIRGFK
+1347 RGFK

-1384 NLAVSGSASDTNGI
+1384 SLNVSGSASDTNGI
-1398 ESVTLTKNGSNEAI
+1398 ESVTLTKNGSRETI

-1426 KSYTYGSGSNL
+1426 KSYEYGSGSNL

-1467 VAPVFSNVKGEGTD
+1467 VAPVMTNVKGEGTAFGD
-1481 FIEDRWFSS
+1481 DRWFSS
-1490 TSVSVELTVT
+1490 TSVSVELEAR

-1526 ADNTAKVWK
+1526 ADNDAKVWK
-1535 SLNLNNGSVDGA
+1535 TLNLNNGRVDGA

-1574 DENGRTVNIDTT
+1574 DANGRTVNIDTT

-1612 HDLTVYGT
+1612 HDLSVYGT

-1647 AAEPAAGAA
+1647 AAEPASGAA
-1656 VTYQNYS
+1656 VNYQAYS
-1663 AFPNLEA
+1663 AFTDLEA
-1670 KKSIRYWKAEIN
+1670 KKSIRYWKAVIN
-1682 KDQLTALKNK
+1682 KDQLKALKNK

-1719 WDETDPVING
+1719 WDDTDPVING
-1729 ITLKWAPSETAEAT
+1729 ITLKWAAGATAEAK
-1743 TEVYKKAVSGGYM
+1743 TEVYKKAVSGGFM

-1761 EEKYLT
+1761 EGKYLT

-1781 EISVDSVATAPGL
+1781 EISVNSVDPAPGL
-1794 AIGASKESWKFA
+1794 ASGASKESWKFA
-1806 GMALSGNDGEELS
+1806 GMALSGNDGEDLT

-1832 DESVKVTIDKSA
+1832 DESVTVTIDKSA
-1844 PLALHLLDNAG
+1844 PLALHLLDEAG

-1868 ENEGITSGSG
+1868 ENEGITSG
-1878 DAAFDTAETNNI
+1878 DAAFDTSATNSK

-1918 KNGEK
+1918 KDGEK
-1923 ENVEDAAATQGSGV
+1923 ENVEDENATQGSGV
-1937 KSIYYKVYP
+1937 KSIYYKVYDREP
-1946 GTAPTKTGQN
+1946 KEEDQA
-1956 LIKEVKGAGQYV
+1956 LIEKVKGAEQYV
-1968 TLKTETKRVFF
+1968 TLKEETKRVFF
-1979 TGSETAGAY
+1979 TGNQTGGEY
-1988 TLTKN
+1988 TLKKN

-1999 AAGSSV
+1999 AAGSSA

-2013 ATASQYLPTKANGKP
+2013 AKASQYLATKANGKDAR
-2028 SKKHWTNIT
+2028 KHWTEIT

-2043 ISGFEEGV
+2043 VTGFTEGT

-2056 VAEDNAGNCAIDTIR
+2056 VAEDNAGNCAVDTIR
-2071 NVPVTTA
+2071 KVPVTGST
-2078 ATPTIEDYTNYR
+2078 TTQDIKNYR

-2123 DIAKETGKDPAGIR
+2123 DIAKETGIDPAGIR

-2153 VTTYGKVEYLTA
+2153 VTTYGKIEYLTA

-2176 DIEGTETDGRK
+2176 DVEGTETDGK

-2195 TLEPAAFAGLSG
+2195 TLEPEAFAELSG

-2231 VNVDKA
+2231 VNVDRA
-2237 APDVTINDIVN
+2237 APDVTINDMVN

-2254 AHININGKITVK
+2254 AHININGKITVS
-2266 GTASD
+2266 GTAAD
-2271 NNGLSTK
+2271 NNGLGTK
-2278 TTDRIRLYYI
+2278 ATDRIRLYYKPAGTAI
-2288 AAASTISTNAT
+2288 TTDAA

-2311 YDNLAQSSG
+2311 YGYLAQSSG
-2320 WSLLVNT
+2320 WSLLVDT
-2327 TDTTKFSDKSEYWI
+2327 TDTTKFTDKSEYWI

-2377 LGASMSSSGHVWLKN
+2377 LGDAMASKSSGHVWLKN

-2401 DDDGVGSMQISLTG
+2401 DDDGVGSMQISHTG

-2440 EDSEKEKSANGPKTV
+2440 DTADSIEDQANGAKTV

-2465 GAAAAPKT
+2465 GTTAAPKT

-2491 NKYGGSGHTDSRLH
+2491 NKYGGSEHEDSRLY
-2505 VKVDTIYPQ
+2505 VKVDTKYPQ

-2537 LGGTNTSFVVKFTA
+2537 LGGTNTSFAVKFTA
-2551 SDTNGINNSTVCG
+2551 SDTNGIDDTTVCG
-2564 TAEFPYGSGSDKV
+2564 TAEFPYGSGNDKV
-2577 IVNGASLTTLSVTDD
+2577 TVNGASLTTLSVTD

-2630 VKISAKDNAGNETP
+2630 VKISAKDNAGNETA

-2684 GVYYTV
+2684 EVYYTV
-2690 APRAMTAE
+2690 APRAMTAD
-2698 EKAGGAIGTAENW
+2698 EKAGGAIGTAGNW
-2711 TDGDGTSHTFASA
+2711 TDEDGTPHPFASA

-2750 TNGTHGKSMNRY
+2750 TNRTHGKSMNRY

-2775 MDAEDAIVP
+2775 MDAKDAIVP

-2838 VSIFGTATDTKTSGS
+2838 VSIFGTATDTKASSS

-2877 TNYGTA
+2877 TSYGTA
-2883 PTYDASTGSIGMSL
+2883 PSYDASTGSIGMSL

-2926 ATGSVTEWTS
+2926 AAGTGTEWKS
-2936 CSTDAE
+2936 CSSDAD

-2949 ANLSGAAW
+2949 ASLSGAAW
-2957 DLEINARGEL
+2957 ELEINARGEL

-2992 DNKFSTKAERYVRFD
+2992 DNKFSTKADRYVRFD

-3020 SASALITAA
+3020 SDSDDITAA

-3041 VKGVWYVTGAAE
+3041 VKGVWYVTGTAE

-3065 DTLVQNGSVTAAWA
+3065 DTLVQDGSVTEAWR
-3079 GKVKLWKPDEDDPET
+3079 GKVKLWKPDSADPET
-3094 LVEATTL
+3094 LVEADTL

-3110 LDTGSGYGT
+3110 LDTGNGYGT
-3119 AVKLIAATD
+3119 AVKVISATD

-3152 ATTAAQGFNIAAS
+3152 ATTAAQGFNIAS
-3165 IQQNNSWY
+3165 SVQQNNSWY
-3173 TFGSKAY
+3173 TFGSKAF

-3185 DDENVSQSGF
+3185 NDENVSQSGF

-3201 FVRNNTIASTKTL
+3201 FVRNNTIDSTKTL
-3214 YDVLRARNA
+3214 YDVLRARKA
-3223 AAINI
+3223 AAIDI
-3228 TGDKFYTG
+3228 
-3236 TTDTTGTAIAAL
+3236 TGTAIAAL
-3248 GSETSTAD
+3248 GSETSEAD

-3269 KRISS
+3269 KGISS

-3279 ITLNDASG
+3279 ITLNGASG

-3303 ESVSGNS
+3303 ESVSGDS

-3338 GEGTAISTVDG
+3338 GEGNAISTTDG

-3362 MESVYKSGTA
+3362 MESVYRSGTA

-3394 VFDKAGNYTASSVNA
+3394 VFDKAGNYTASSVDA
-3409 TVSNNRPRIAGVT
+3409 TVSNNRPRIAGVV
-3422 VKTDYNGDGDVNDD
+3422 VKTDYNGDGDVDD
-3436 GETIDNFSTSRSY
+3436 EGETINNYSRTQSY
-3449 SEYYTGTD
+3449 SQYWTAGTEG
-3457 DSGNKVYD
+3457 DSSTYVFD
-3465 PDKRVYGAAA
+3465 PDKRVVNAAA

-3481 YLECGSAAEPV
+3481 YLECGSASEPV

-3504 IVGGNGAIYYS
+3504 IVGGNGSIYYS
-3515 YKVTNGTN
+3515 YKVTNGKN
-3523 IKSGNNS
+3523 INSGNNS
-3530 TAFMTGSLD
+3530 HAFMTGSLD
-3539 YTVVSEPI
+3539 YTAVTGDI
-3547 NVHVGD
+3547 NVHAGD
-3553 LLSFGDTAN
+3553 LLSFGDTAD
-3562 ATTGIPFEF
+3562 ATKGIPFEF

-3584 TTAPSQTAEL
+3584 PTAPSQTAEL
-3594 KMYFAVQAKTVGTP
+3594 KMYFAVQAQTVGTP

-3618 SITSNSVE
+3618 GITSNSVE

-3634 TDLAGHIE
+3634 TQLEGHIE
-3642 LEEDLTFTGSTFTG
+3642 LEEDLTFTGSTFISD
-3656 TSGLMD
+3656 SGLMD

-3680 NLIDTISASIFGT
+3680 NLINTISADIFGT
-3693 PKTLAHYASGH
+3693 TKTLAHYDLDSGR

-3741 EILGQAA
+3741 EVLGQAA
-3748 LDTAVTV
+3748 IDTEVTV
-3755 TATNMGKPSYG
+3755 TATNMGKPTYG
-3766 TGSNIGISG
+3766 EGSNIGISG
-3775 TGGYADDPEY
+3775 TGGYAKIPSYENARSNDPSAY
-3785 TAAASNSHTGE
+3785 
-3796 ASTGRGKTT
+3796 ASTARGKTT

-3825 KAVQKR
+3825 KAVQKK
-3831 VEDDGTAVYYILDAD
+3831 VKDDGTAVYYILDANG
-3846 ANEVAM
+3846 NEVAM

-3866 KYQMDIVPYIR
+3866 RYRMDIVPYIR

-3952 VTGGLVQSSATATLE
+3952 VTGGLVQSSATAALE
-3967 EGKYT
+3967 EGEYT

-4045 DVYIDV
+4045 DVYIDI

-4063 NGRVEN
+4063 SGRVEN

-4152 GTGQGTNKDGNKHIN
+4152 GTGQGTNTDGAKHIN

-4231 VKNGDNRVNYGQ
+4231 VKNDNSRVNYGQ

-4252 GNTNWDYNTQLN
+4252 GDTNWDYNTQLN

-4343 PTPLMSGGKYC
+4343 PTALMSGGKYC

-4373 LKYVYINSLTDETVT
+4373 LKYVYINSLKDETVT

-4495 LAYSTTGTNKGAAN
+4495 LAYSTTGMNKGAAN

>member
-20 LIFTS
+20 LIYSS
-25 CEIGLGAAVDTMVPV
+25 CEIGLGAAVDTLVPT
-40 IAIDS
+40 INIDS

-55 FAFRGTWSDDGAIMG
+55 FSFRGTWSDDGAIMG
-70 LTVTLKTVE
+70 LTVTLNTIE
-79 GDVVGLPALTKNGS
+79 GDTVGQPALTKSGIVNHAQVIGQ
-93 VSYASVPGLI
+93 A

-108 QINPK
+108 TIEPGA
-113 EEGVKDG
+113 EGLKDG

-138 TRQITIDNTAPV
+138 NRQITVDNTAPV

-158 EISAN
+158 DLEA
-163 PADMDS
+163 AAGEMDS
-169 YGQKLTIEGQ
+169 YGQTLSLEGQ
-179 AADDSSISHVELK
+179 AADDSSISHIDVK
-192 VYSGAEMTAEQLL
+192 VYADSKLTQLL
-205 HTVKLSNVPPTISL
+205 DTVTLTNVPPTISL
-219 DAAKFGEENYTKIY
+219 DVAKFGEIDYTKIY
-233 GSAEKQGTKYFW
+233 GSSEKQGTKYFW

-261 AEQSEE
+261 SEQSEE

-281 EIATSVLSEYKI
+281 EIATSVLSQYKI
-293 TELYKIKSGTWSGSG
+293 TELYKMKSGTWKDSG
-308 ERSAEGVRALLEGKS
+308 ERSAEGISAILSEKVKR
-323 KSGGS
+323 GGS

-339 RVISGGLEGLRA
+339 RVISGGLERLKG

-378 NIPLVAGMKVYAV
+378 NIPLAAGMKVYAV

-396 GTAIAGAVK
+396 GKALEEAVK
-405 LYPENAATATKS
+405 LYPAGADSATKS

-422 INPVFSQM
+422 INPVFNQS
-430 VNTANGTGGFV
+430 TGSDGTGGFV
-441 FNHTYL
+441 FNRTYL

-455 SGNEIV
+455 SGNAIV
-461 AKEGAYGFIFTSSGA
+461 AKEGAYGFMFTSSGA
-476 RPALTVVTPDENE
+476 RPAVTVVTPDENE
-489 HFIAKDGSQTVSGSV
+489 HFIAKDGTQTVSGSV
-504 SVEEGLA
+504 TVEEGLA

-526 VTVSDSLE
+526 VTVSDSPE

-556 NCGAAPFSQ
+556 DCGAAPFSQ

-593 VEGPRVKRI
+593 VEGPKVKRI
-602 SCEPVIKAND
+602 SSEPVVKKYKYDENGDIVEINGVKQTD
-612 NSDTGKKNGTIS
+612 GKDYINGSVS

-632 KSGFE
+632 KSGFKS
-637 NGSWKVYKAAE
+637 GSWKVWKAAE
-648 TGAVNASTAGSFTW
+648 EGAVNASTAGSLTW

-674 EEFYFNVDTR
+674 EEFNFNVDTR

-701 AEDAAGNTKRTEYYY
+701 AEDAAGNTKKTEYYY
-716 TVDQSTDIPTASGN
+716 TVDQSTDIPSASGN
-730 AKLDLTLAYNGSS
+730 GKLDLTLAYNGSS

-784 QTVKNASEGSD
+784 QTVKNAAEGSD

-808 DTYTDFNSM
+808 DTYTYNGE
-817 TSASVTHPLP
+817 TSTSVTHDLP
-827 QVSGSYRVIVTIT
+827 QVSGSYRVTMTIT

-845 PETGSKEYTFYV
+845 ESTGHSEYEFFV
-857 QVTGPAPDATV
+857 QVTGPAPEATV

-879 DSGLAIDSV
+879 ASGLDSGDSV
-888 RGLPKTKFNVSVNV
+888 RGLPKTKFNVSVKV
-902 TDGSERVDGGPKF
+902 TDGSERVDGGPAF

-920 GLAGDT
+920 GAAGDK
-926 WTESGSVQLETDTS
+926 WTESGSVQLETDTG

-947 KEAAGYVPQAGTT
+947 KEGSAGYVPQAGTT

-975 IAFNYKIDNTLPV
+975 IAFNYKIDNTAPA

-1004 SFTFRGEASDTGSGV
+1004 SFTFRGEASDRESGV
-1019 SKVEIYFGNGDDVK
+1019 SKVEISFDEGASW
-1033 TEFKDKWTAVSGTT
+1033 EAVSGTT
-1047 GWNYSAV
+1047 GWNYNAV
-1054 FGDIWNSEGAK
+1054 FADKYTSEGAK

-1074 VGNITAEADQRSQ
+1074 VGNRSAEAQQ
-1087 SFMYDK
+1087 SFMYDR

-1107 ETSATEVGNGF
+1107 EASATEVGTGF

-1147 DAGYP
+1147 DADYP
-1152 ATATKIFTPSSSS
+1152 ATATKTLIPGSAA
-1165 TAYTWDTYSET
+1165 TAYTWNTYSET
-1176 QKFPTRKDP
+1176 QKFPTRRDP
-1185 NDSTKLLSGTYTYKI
+1185 NDPTKLLSGTYTYKI

-1206 SSDLTATK
+1206 SIDLRATK

-1223 VDLEAPVV
+1223 VDLGAPVV

-1268 EYAITAATQSTEP
+1268 EYAITSGTQSTEP

-1313 GDGIASASLDEG
+1313 GDGTATASLDEG

-1341 TVTAAD
+1341 TVAET
-1347 HIRGFK
+1347 RGFK

-1384 NLAVSGSASDTNGI
+1384 SLNVSGSASDTNGI
-1398 ESVTLTKNGSNEAI
+1398 ESVTLTKNGSRETI

-1426 KSYTYGSGSNL
+1426 KSYEYGSGSNL

-1467 VAPVFSNVKGEGTD
+1467 VAPVMTNVKGEGTEFGD
-1481 FIEDRWFSS
+1481 DRWFSS
-1490 TSVSVELTVT
+1490 TSVSVELEAR

-1514 MSLVQYSTDGLA
+1514 MSLVQYSTDGLS
-1526 ADNTAKVWK
+1526 ADDAAKVWK
-1535 SLNLNNGSVDGA
+1535 TLNLNNGRVDGA

-1574 DENGRTVNIDTT
+1574 DANGRTVNIDTT

-1612 HDLTVYGT
+1612 HDLSVYGT

-1631 SLEYADGNPI
+1631 HLEYADGNPI

-1656 VTYQNYS
+1656 VNYQAYS
-1663 AFPNLEA
+1663 AFTDLEA
-1670 KKSIRYWKAEIN
+1670 KKSIRYWKAVIN
-1682 KDQLTALKNK
+1682 KDQLTALENK

-1719 WDETDPVING
+1719 WDNTVPVING
-1729 ITLKWAPSETAEAT
+1729 ITLKWAAGATEEAK
-1743 TEVYKKAVSGGYM
+1743 TEVYKKAVSGGFM

-1761 EEKYLT
+1761 EGKYLT

-1781 EISVDSVATAPGL
+1781 EISDSAQGL
-1794 AIGASKESWKFA
+1794 ASGASKESWRFA
-1806 GMALSGNDGEELS
+1806 GMALSGNDGEALT
-1819 VTVSATDKAGNTK
+1819 VKVSATDKAGNTK
-1832 DESVKVTIDKSA
+1832 DESVTVTIDKSA

-1868 ENEGITSGSG
+1868 ENEGITSG
-1878 DAAFDTAETNNI
+1878 DAAFDTSATNSK

-1918 KNGEK
+1918 KDGEM
-1923 ENVEDAAATQGSGV
+1923 ENVEDENATQGSGV
-1937 KSIYYKVYP
+1937 KSIYYKVYQIKP
-1946 GTAPTKTGQN
+1946 EAKGED
-1956 LIKEVKGAGQYV
+1956 LIKEVKGAEQYV
-1968 TLKTETKRVFF
+1968 TLKEETKRVFF
-1979 TGSETAGAY
+1979 TGSETEGEY
-1988 TLTKN
+1988 TLKKN

-2013 ATASQYLPTKANGKP
+2013 ATASQYLATKENGKDA
-2028 SKKHWTNIT
+2028 KKHWIEIT

-2043 ISGFEEGV
+2043 VTGFTEGT

-2056 VAEDNAGNCAIDTIR
+2056 VAEDNAGNCAVDTIR
-2071 NVPVTTA
+2071 NVPVTGST
-2078 ATPTIEDYTNYR
+2078 TTQDITNYR
-2090 LNVDTQVPEITSGTN
+2090 LNVDTQVPEIKSGTN

-2123 DIAKETGKDPAGIR
+2123 DIAKEKGIDPAGIR
-2137 SVLIEVGSR
+2137 SVLIEVGSQ

-2153 VTTYGKVEYLTA
+2153 VTTYGKIEYLTA

-2176 DIEGTETDGRK
+2176 DVEGTEAEVK

-2195 TLEPAAFAGLSG
+2195 TLEPEAFEGLSG

-2231 VNVDKA
+2231 VNVDRA
-2237 APDVTINDIVN
+2237 APDVTINDMVN

-2254 AHININGKITVK
+2254 EHININGKITVS
-2266 GTASD
+2266 GTAAD
-2271 NNGLSTK
+2271 NNGLGTK
-2278 TTDRIRLYYI
+2278 ATDRIRLYYTPAGTAI
-2288 AAASTISTNAT
+2288 TTDPA
-2299 SGKVTDVTGWSE
+2299 SGKVTDVTGSGWSE
-2311 YDNLAQSSG
+2311 YGDLAQSSG
-2320 WSLLVNT
+2320 WSLLVDT
-2327 TDTTKFSDKSEYWI
+2327 TDTAKFTDRSEYWI

-2377 LGASMSSSGHVWLKN
+2377 LGDAMASTSSGHVWLKN

-2401 DDDGVGSMQISLTG
+2401 DDDGVGSMQISHTG

-2440 EDSEKEKSANGPKTV
+2440 DTADSIEDQANGAKTV

-2465 GAAAAPKT
+2465 GTTDAPKT

-2491 NKYGGSGHTDSRLH
+2491 NKYGGSEHEDSRLY
-2505 VKVDTIYPQ
+2505 VKVDTKYPQ

-2537 LGGTNTSFVVKFTA
+2537 LGGTNTSFAVKFTA
-2551 SDTNGINNSTVCG
+2551 SDTNGIDNSTVRG
-2564 TAEFPYGSGSDKV
+2564 TAEFPYGSGDDKV
-2577 IVNGASLTTLSVTDD
+2577 IVNGASLTTLSVTD

-2630 VKISAKDNAGNETP
+2630 VKISAKDNAGNETA

-2658 TFGNPDSSVTSSGAV
+2658 TFGNPDSTVTTSGAV

-2684 GVYYTV
+2684 EVYYTV
-2690 APRAMTAE
+2690 APRAMTAD
-2698 EKAGGAIGTAENW
+2698 EKAGGAIGTAGNW
-2711 TDGDGTSHTFASA
+2711 TDEDGTPHPFASE

-2775 MDAEDAIVP
+2775 MDAKDAIVP

-2838 VSIFGTATDTKTSGS
+2838 VSIFGTATDTKASSS

-2877 TNYGTA
+2877 TSYGTA
-2883 PTYDASTGSIGMSL
+2883 PSYDDSTGSIGMSL

-2926 ATGSVTEWTS
+2926 AAGTGTEWKS
-2936 CSTDAE
+2936 CSSDAD

-2949 ANLSGAAW
+2949 ASLSGAAW
-2957 DLEINARGEL
+2957 ELEINARGEL

-2992 DNKFSTKAERYVRFD
+2992 DNKFSTKADRYVKFD

-3041 VKGVWYVTGAAE
+3041 VKGLWYVTGTAE

-3065 DTLVQNGSVTAAWA
+3065 DALVQDGSVTEAWR
-3079 GKVKLWKPDEDDPET
+3079 GKVKLWKPDENNPET
-3094 LVEATTL
+3094 LVEADTL

-3110 LDTGSGYGT
+3110 LDTGSSYGT
-3119 AVKLIAATD
+3119 AVKVISATD

-3152 ATTAAQGFNIAAS
+3152 ATTAAQGFNIAS
-3165 IQQNNSWY
+3165 SVQQNNSWY
-3173 TFGSKAY
+3173 TFGSKAF

-3185 DDENVSQSGF
+3185 NDENVSQSGF

-3223 AAINI
+3223 AAIDI
-3228 TGDKFYTG
+3228 
-3236 TTDTTGTAIAAL
+3236 TGTAIAAL
-3248 GSETSTAD
+3248 GSETSEAD

-3269 KRISS
+3269 KGISS

-3310 VTLTTQPPADADVA
+3310 ATLTTQPPADAGVA

-3362 MESVYKSGTA
+3362 MESVYRSGTA

-3394 VFDKAGNYTASSVNA
+3394 VFDKAGNYTTDSVNA
-3409 TVSNNRPRIAGVT
+3409 TVSNNRPRIAGVV
-3422 VKTDYNGDGDVNDD
+3422 VKTDYNGDGDVNDE
-3436 GETIDNFSTSRSY
+3436 GETINNYSMTQSY
-3449 SEYYTGTD
+3449 SQYWTAGTEG
-3457 DSGNKVYD
+3457 DSSTYVFD

-3481 YLECGSAAEPV
+3481 YLECGSESEPV
-3492 ASLRGKT
+3492 ASLRGNT

-3515 YKVTNGTN
+3515 YKVTNRTNGTN
-3523 IKSGNNS
+3523 INSGNNS
-3530 TAFMTGSLD
+3530 HAFMTGSLN
-3539 YTVVSEPI
+3539 YTAVTGNI
-3547 NVHVGD
+3547 NVHAGD
-3553 LLSFGDTAN
+3553 LLIFGDTAD

-3571 KFWDSTEGSEAFS
+3571 KFWDSTEGSKAFDAE
-3584 TTAPSQTAEL
+3584 APSQTAEL
-3594 KMYFAVQAKTVGTP
+3594 KMYFAVQAQTVGTP

-3618 SITSNSVE
+3618 GITSNSVE

-3634 TDLAGHIE
+3634 TQLEGHIE
-3642 LEEDLTFTGSTFTG
+3642 LEEDLNFTGSTFI
-3656 TSGLMD
+3656 SDRGLMD

-3680 NLIDTISASIFGT
+3680 NLINTISAVIFGT
-3693 PKTLAHYASGH
+3693 TEQTKQLAHYDSDSGH
-3704 LVSNKTAYDAEGWY
+3704 LVSDKTSYDAEGWY
-3718 FEVVRE
+3718 FEVITDR
-3724 KTGKNG
+3724 TGKNG

-3748 LDTAVTV
+3748 LDTEVTV
-3755 TATNMGKPSYG
+3755 TATNMGKPTYG
-3766 TGSNIGISG
+3766 EGSNIGISG
-3775 TGGYADDPEY
+3775 TGGYADIPSY
-3785 TAAASNSHTGE
+3785 TTAASNPHTNE
-3796 ASTGRGKTT
+3796 ASTARGKTT

-3825 KAVQKR
+3825 KAVQKK
-3831 VEDDGTAVYYILDAD
+3831 VKDDRTAVYYILDANG
-3846 ANEVAM
+3846 NEVAM

-3866 KYQMDIVPYIR
+3866 RYRMDIVPYIR
-3877 EVKTSLSTIE
+3877 EVKTSLSEVNT
-3887 SGNPTV
+3887 GNPTV
-3893 YSRTALGHYPVYTTF
+3893 YSRTALGHYPVYVTFAGGEDPGTT
-3908 EGGAS
+3908 AN
-3913 ATATATNYN
+3913 NYDN
-3922 SRLREKISLEG
+3922 RLREDISLKG
-3933 FNLSGCTLNF
+3933 FNLAGCTLNF
-3943 KNDDTNSLK
+3943 ENDDPNTI
-3952 VTGGLVQSSATATLE
+3952 VTGTATASLNNDN
-3967 EGKYT
+3967 GKYK
-3972 IPTGAGSG
+3972 IPKEAASG
-3980 HVYVSRTIGE
+3980 HVYVQKNIGTH
-3990 GDNAFTV
+3990 AAPV
-3997 ESLNNLNNDDAKGA
+3997 YVKSLNNANNDDAKGG
-4011 SAKTPSDVS
+4011 SVKVPSDAAA
-4020 IGDTDSYADYY
+4020 GDSEAYADYY
-4031 NRQPNGTN
+4031 NRQPNGVN

-4051 WEFNRTAAKAYN
+4051 WEFNREAAKAYN
-4063 NGRVEN
+4063 NGRVDN

-4075 PANGLVGFAFTNGST
+4075 PDDGMLGFAFSNGSS
-4090 RFAMASDSHSYQ
+4090 RFAMPQGKNKNNKNNNSYQ
-4102 YWNRTY
+4102 HWNRTFDY
-4108 DKMQFN
+4108 MSYN
-4114 ALAYAANGDS
+4114 ALAYDIRGYTYAL
-4124 YGVTVGGDISSGGAA
+4124 TVGGDISSGGAT
-4139 DVFALMSSRWGIS
+4139 DLNSLMSSRWGVADDSIGS
-4152 GTGQGTNKDGNKHIN
+4152 YANNYNRNHLRIECTGQQAEGENVTTQTFVKKN
-4167 IESIGQKISNSEF
+4167 
-4180 AFRDPERFKNQCIVT
+4180 RFSSQSLAT
-4195 RNHTHNGT
+4195 RVHENNGT
-4203 VYTDVYIAYCDM
+4203 VYTDLFHAYCDTG
-4215 KNNEVRLKMGT
+4215 NDEVRLKVGT
-4226 VTGNA
+4226 ISGIEGFGNKEA
-4231 VKNGDNRVNYGQ
+4231 GTLDNPNYGQ
-4243 FVHMGNGAL
+4243 FIDRGNGNNA
-4252 GNTNWDYNTQLN
+4252 TNHKYSQQITRNLII
-4264 NVLVLAK
+4264 AK
-4271 TSNTTNTLGKAN
+4271 TSDATNTLGTAGL
-4283 EYVSVG
+4283 YVSVG
-4289 VTSHTKPI
+4289 VTQKIDNP
-4297 VVVTWYDGK
+4297 VVV
-4306 NLQLAWAEYSY
+4306 
-4317 NTNNQ
+4317 
-4322 LDLTGA
+4322 
-4328 NGLCKSQTKVTWNKL
+4328 
-4343 PTPLMSGGKYC
+4343 
-4354 QLAVDSENHIH
+4354 
-4365 IAALSGND
+4365 
-4373 LKYVYINSLTDETVT
+4373 
-4388 PVTCTVDSYMN
+4388 
-4399 VGSNLTLDVAKVGDN
+4399 
-4414 QIPYIGYTAAKP
+4414 
-4426 TKPRYAYLT
+4426 
-4435 VPPATLTSTTLAGA
+4435 
-4449 KEDKYTGIWECS
+4449 
-4461 VVPTVGVSSANEQAG
+4461 VV
-4476 SKMAID
+4476 
-4482 SKISIGVWKNSGE
+4482 
-4495 LAYSTTGTNKGAAN
+4495 
-4509 GVNSYLSSYALPTAD
+4509 
-4524 SDNMANDNAGGKCYG
+4524 
-4539 NGSKNGVL
+4539 
-4547 AYVVENTA
+4547 
-4555 LMYCAETAQKR
+4555 

>member
-1 MGKTKTLLKTLIL
+1 MRSFGKFKIRFFSFVLFISV
-14 GLFSTV
+14 LFSF
-20 LIFTS
+20 LITSS
-25 CEIGLGAAVDTMVPV
+25 CEIGLGAAVDTLVPT
-40 IAIDS
+40 ISIDS

-55 FAFRGTWSDDGAIMG
+55 FSFRGTWSDDGAIMG
-70 LTVTLKTVE
+70 LTVTLNTIE
-79 GDVVGLPALTKNGS
+79 GDTVGQPALTKSGIVNHAQVIGQ
-93 VSYASVPGLI
+93 P

-108 QINPK
+108 TVEPGS
-113 EEGVKDG
+113 EGLKDG

-138 TRQITIDNTAPV
+138 NRQITVDNTAPV

-158 EISAN
+158 DLEA
-163 PADMDS
+163 AAGEMDS
-169 YGQKLTIEGQ
+169 YGQTLSLEGQ
-179 AADDSSISHVELK
+179 AADDSSISHIDVK
-192 VYSGAEMTAEQLL
+192 VYADSKLTQLL
-205 HTVKLSNVPPTISL
+205 DTVTLTNVPPTISL
-219 DAAKFGEENYTKIY
+219 DVAKFGEIDYTKIY
-233 GSAEKQGTKYFW
+233 GSSEKQGTKYFW

-261 AEQSEE
+261 SEQSEE

-281 EIATSVLSEYKI
+281 EIATSVLSQYKI
-293 TELYKIKSGTWSGSG
+293 TELYKMKSGTWKDSG
-308 ERSAEGVRALLEGKS
+308 ERSAEGISAILSEKVKR
-323 KSGGS
+323 GGS

-339 RVISGGLEGLRA
+339 RVISGGLEGLKG

-378 NIPLVAGMKVYAV
+378 NIPLAAGMKVYAV

-396 GTAIAGAVK
+396 GNVLEGAVK
-405 LYPENAATATKS
+405 LYPAGADSATKS

-422 INPVFSQM
+422 INPVFNQS
-430 VNTANGTGGFV
+430 TGSDGTGGFV
-441 FNHTYL
+441 FNRTYL

-455 SGNEIV
+455 SGNAIV

-476 RPALTVVTPDENE
+476 RPAVTVVTPDENE
-489 HFIAKDGSQTVSGSV
+489 HFIAKDGRQTVSGSV
-504 SVEEGLA
+504 TVEEGLA

-526 VTVSDSLE
+526 VTVSDSPE

-556 NCGAAPFSQ
+556 DCGAAPFNQ

-593 VEGPRVKRI
+593 VKGPEVKRI

-632 KSGFE
+632 KSGFVS
-637 NGSWKVYKAAE
+637 GSWKVWKAAE
-648 TGAVNASTAGSFTW
+648 EGAVNASTAGSLTW

-674 EEFYFNVDTR
+674 EEFNFNVDTR
-684 AVESSDSVMRG
+684 AVEGSDSVMRG

-716 TVDQSTDIPTASGN
+716 TVDQSTDIPSASGN

-752 EKDADVRKNV
+752 EKNADVRKNV

-784 QTVKNASEGSD
+784 QTVKNAAEGSD

-808 DTYTDFNSM
+808 DTYTYNGE
-817 TSASVTHPLP
+817 TSTSVTHDLP
-827 QVSGSYRVIVTIT
+827 QVSGSYRVTMTIT

-845 PETGSKEYTFYV
+845 ESTGHSEYEFFV
-857 QVTGPAPDATV
+857 QVTGPAPEATV

-879 DSGLAIDSV
+879 ASGLDSGDSV

-920 GLAGDT
+920 GAAGDT
-926 WTESGSVQLETDTS
+926 WTESGSVQLETDTG

-947 KEAAGYVPQAGTT
+947 KEGSEGYVPQAGTT

-975 IAFNYKIDNTLPV
+975 IAFNYKIDNTAPA

-1004 SFTFRGEASDTGSGV
+1004 SFTFRGEASDRESGV
-1019 SKVEIYFGNGDDVK
+1019 SKVEISFDEGASW
-1033 TEFKDKWTAVSGTT
+1033 EAVSGTT
-1047 GWNYSAV
+1047 GWNYNAV
-1054 FGDIWNSEGAK
+1054 FADKYTSEGAK

-1074 VGNITAEADQRSQ
+1074 VGNRSAEAQQ
-1087 SFMYDK
+1087 SFMYDR

-1107 ETSATEVGNGF
+1107 EASATEAGTGF

-1147 DAGYP
+1147 DADYP
-1152 ATATKIFTPSSSS
+1152 ATAAKTLTPGPAA
-1165 TAYTWDTYSET
+1165 TAYTWNTYSDAE
-1176 QKFPTRKDP
+1176 KFPTRRDP
-1185 NDSTKLLSGTYTYKI
+1185 SDPTKLLSGTYTYKI

-1206 SSDLTATK
+1206 SSDLRATK

-1223 VDLEAPVV
+1223 VDLGAPVV

-1268 EYAITAATQSTEP
+1268 EYAITPGTQSTEP

-1290 TDGETEVSWNT
+1290 TDGETEASWNT

-1313 GDGIASASLDEG
+1313 GDGTASASLDEG

-1341 TVTAAD
+1341 TVAET
-1347 HIRGFK
+1347 RGFK

-1384 NLAVSGSASDTNGI
+1384 SLNVSGSASDTNGI
-1398 ESVTLTKNGSNEAI
+1398 ESVTLTKNGSRETI

-1426 KSYTYGSGSNL
+1426 KSYEYGSGSNL

-1467 VAPVFSNVKGEGTD
+1467 VAPVMTNVKGEGTAFGD
-1481 FIEDRWFSS
+1481 DRWFSS
-1490 TSVSVELTVT
+1490 TSVSVELEAR

-1526 ADNTAKVWK
+1526 ADNDAKVWK
-1535 SLNLNNGSVDGA
+1535 TLNLNNGRVDGA

-1574 DENGRTVNIDTT
+1574 DANGRTVNIDTT

-1612 HDLTVYGT
+1612 HDLSVYGT

-1647 AAEPAAGAA
+1647 AAEPASGAA
-1656 VTYQNYS
+1656 VNYQAYS
-1663 AFPNLEA
+1663 AFTDLEA
-1670 KKSIRYWKAEIN
+1670 KKSIRYWKAVIN
-1682 KDQLTALKNK
+1682 KDQLKALKNK

-1719 WDETDPVING
+1719 WDDTDPVING
-1729 ITLKWAPSETAEAT
+1729 ITLKWAAGATAEAK
-1743 TEVYKKAVSGGYM
+1743 TEVYKKAVSGGFM

-1761 EEKYLT
+1761 EGKYLT

-1781 EISVDSVATAPGL
+1781 EISVNSVDPAPGL
-1794 AIGASKESWKFA
+1794 ASGASKESWKFA
-1806 GMALSGNDGEELS
+1806 GMALSGNDGEDLT

-1832 DESVKVTIDKSA
+1832 DESVTVTIDKSA
-1844 PLALHLLDNAG
+1844 PLALHLLDEAG

-1868 ENEGITSGSG
+1868 ENEGITSG
-1878 DAAFDTAETNNI
+1878 DAAFDTSATNSK

-1918 KNGEK
+1918 KDGEK
-1923 ENVEDAAATQGSGV
+1923 ENVEDENATQGSGV
-1937 KSIYYKVYP
+1937 KSIYYKVYDREP
-1946 GTAPTKTGQN
+1946 KEEDQA
-1956 LIKEVKGAGQYV
+1956 LIEKVKGAEQYV
-1968 TLKTETKRVFF
+1968 TLKEETKRVFF
-1979 TGSETAGAY
+1979 TGNQTGGEY
-1988 TLTKN
+1988 TLKKN

-1999 AAGSSV
+1999 AAGSSA

-2013 ATASQYLPTKANGKP
+2013 AKASQYLATKANGKDAR
-2028 SKKHWTNIT
+2028 KHWTEIT

-2043 ISGFEEGV
+2043 VTGFTEGT

-2056 VAEDNAGNCAIDTIR
+2056 VAEDNAGNCAVDTIR
-2071 NVPVTTA
+2071 KVPVTGST
-2078 ATPTIEDYTNYR
+2078 TTQDIKNYR

-2123 DIAKETGKDPAGIR
+2123 DIAKETGIDPAGIR

-2153 VTTYGKVEYLTA
+2153 VTTYGKIEYLTA

-2176 DIEGTETDGRK
+2176 DVEGTETDGK

-2195 TLEPAAFAGLSG
+2195 TLEPEAFAELSG

-2231 VNVDKA
+2231 VNVDRA
-2237 APDVTINDIVN
+2237 APDVTINDMVN

-2254 AHININGKITVK
+2254 AHININGKITVS
-2266 GTASD
+2266 GTAAD
-2271 NNGLSTK
+2271 NNGLGTK
-2278 TTDRIRLYYI
+2278 ATDRIRLYYKPAGTAI
-2288 AAASTISTNAT
+2288 TTDAA

-2311 YDNLAQSSG
+2311 YGYLAQSSG
-2320 WSLLVNT
+2320 WSLLVDT
-2327 TDTTKFSDKSEYWI
+2327 TDTTKFTDKSEYWI

-2377 LGASMSSSGHVWLKN
+2377 LGDAMASKSSGHVWLKN

-2401 DDDGVGSMQISLTG
+2401 DDDGVGSMQISHTG

-2440 EDSEKEKSANGPKTV
+2440 DTADSIEDQANGAKTV

-2465 GAAAAPKT
+2465 GTTAAPKT

-2491 NKYGGSGHTDSRLH
+2491 NKYGGSEHEDSRLY
-2505 VKVDTIYPQ
+2505 VKVDTKYPQ

-2537 LGGTNTSFVVKFTA
+2537 LGGTNTSFAVKFTA
-2551 SDTNGINNSTVCG
+2551 SDTNGIDDTTVCG
-2564 TAEFPYGSGSDKV
+2564 TAEFPYGSGNDKV
-2577 IVNGASLTTLSVTDD
+2577 TVNGASLTTLSVTD

-2630 VKISAKDNAGNETP
+2630 VKISAKDNAGNETA

-2684 GVYYTV
+2684 EVYYTV
-2690 APRAMTAE
+2690 APRAMTAD
-2698 EKAGGAIGTAENW
+2698 EKAGGAIGTAGNW
-2711 TDGDGTSHTFASA
+2711 TDEDGTPHPFASA

-2750 TNGTHGKSMNRY
+2750 TNRTHGKSMNRY

-2775 MDAEDAIVP
+2775 MDAKDAIVP

-2838 VSIFGTATDTKTSGS
+2838 VSIFGTATDTKASSS

-2877 TNYGTA
+2877 TSYGTA
-2883 PTYDASTGSIGMSL
+2883 PSYDASTGSIGMSL

-2926 ATGSVTEWTS
+2926 AAGTGTEWKS
-2936 CSTDAE
+2936 CSSDAD

-2949 ANLSGAAW
+2949 ASLSGAAW
-2957 DLEINARGEL
+2957 ELEINARGEL

-2992 DNKFSTKAERYVRFD
+2992 DNKFSTKADRYVRFD

-3020 SASALITAA
+3020 SDSDDITAA

-3041 VKGVWYVTGAAE
+3041 VKGVWYVTGTAE

-3065 DTLVQNGSVTAAWA
+3065 DTLVQDGSVTEAWR
-3079 GKVKLWKPDEDDPET
+3079 GKVKLWKPDSADPET
-3094 LVEATTL
+3094 LVEADTL

-3110 LDTGSGYGT
+3110 LDTGNGYGT
-3119 AVKLIAATD
+3119 AVKVISATD

-3152 ATTAAQGFNIAAS
+3152 ATTAAQGFNIAS
-3165 IQQNNSWY
+3165 SVQQNNSWY
-3173 TFGSKAY
+3173 TFGSKAF

-3185 DDENVSQSGF
+3185 NDENVSQSGF

-3201 FVRNNTIASTKTL
+3201 FVRNNTIDSTKTL
-3214 YDVLRARNA
+3214 YDVLRARKA
-3223 AAINI
+3223 AAIDI
-3228 TGDKFYTG
+3228 
-3236 TTDTTGTAIAAL
+3236 TGTAIAAL
-3248 GSETSTAD
+3248 GSETSEAD

-3269 KRISS
+3269 KGISS

-3279 ITLNDASG
+3279 ITLNGASG

-3303 ESVSGNS
+3303 ESVSGDS

-3338 GEGTAISTVDG
+3338 GEGNAISTTDG

-3362 MESVYKSGTA
+3362 MESVYRSGTA

-3394 VFDKAGNYTASSVNA
+3394 VFDKAGNYTASSVDA
-3409 TVSNNRPRIAGVT
+3409 TVSNNRPRIAGVV
-3422 VKTDYNGDGDVNDD
+3422 VKTDYNGDGDVDD
-3436 GETIDNFSTSRSY
+3436 EGETINNYSRTQSY
-3449 SEYYTGTD
+3449 SQYWTAGTEG
-3457 DSGNKVYD
+3457 DSSTYVFD
-3465 PDKRVYGAAA
+3465 PDKRVVNAAA

-3481 YLECGSAAEPV
+3481 YLECGSASEPV

-3504 IVGGNGAIYYS
+3504 IVGGNGSIYYS
-3515 YKVTNGTN
+3515 YKVTNGKN
-3523 IKSGNNS
+3523 INSGNNS
-3530 TAFMTGSLD
+3530 HAFMTGSLD
-3539 YTVVSEPI
+3539 YTAVTGDI
-3547 NVHVGD
+3547 NVHAGD
-3553 LLSFGDTAN
+3553 LLSFGDTAD
-3562 ATTGIPFEF
+3562 ATKGIPFEF

-3584 TTAPSQTAEL
+3584 PTAPSQTAEL
-3594 KMYFAVQAKTVGTP
+3594 KMYFAVQAQTVGTP

-3618 SITSNSVE
+3618 GITSNSVE

-3634 TDLAGHIE
+3634 TQLEGHIE
-3642 LEEDLTFTGSTFTG
+3642 LEEDLTFTGSTFISD
-3656 TSGLMD
+3656 SGLMD

-3680 NLIDTISASIFGT
+3680 NLINTISADIFGT
-3693 PKTLAHYASGH
+3693 TKTLAHYDLDSGR

-3741 EILGQAA
+3741 EVLGQAA
-3748 LDTAVTV
+3748 IDTEVTV
-3755 TATNMGKPSYG
+3755 TATNMGKPTYG
-3766 TGSNIGISG
+3766 EGSNIGISG
-3775 TGGYADDPEY
+3775 TGGYAKIPSYENARSNDPSAY
-3785 TAAASNSHTGE
+3785 
-3796 ASTGRGKTT
+3796 ASTARGKTT

-3825 KAVQKR
+3825 KAVQKK
-3831 VEDDGTAVYYILDAD
+3831 VKDDGTAVYYILDANG
-3846 ANEVAM
+3846 NEVAM

-3866 KYQMDIVPYIR
+3866 RYRMDIVPYIR

-3952 VTGGLVQSSATATLE
+3952 VTGGLVQSSATAALE
-3967 EGKYT
+3967 EGEYT

-4045 DVYIDV
+4045 DVYIDI
-4051 WEFNRTAAKAYN
+4051 WEFNRTAAKSIN
-4063 NGRVEN
+4063 NSALDIMMEV
-4069 LEMKIN
+4069 N
-4075 PANGLVGFAFTNGST
+4075 PANGV
-4090 RFAMASDSHSYQ
+4090 
-4102 YWNRTY
+4102 
-4108 DKMQFN
+4108 
-4114 ALAYAANGDS
+4114 
-4124 YGVTVGGDISSGGAA
+4124 
-4139 DVFALMSSRWGIS
+4139 
-4152 GTGQGTNKDGNKHIN
+4152 
-4167 IESIGQKISNSEF
+4167 IGF
-4180 AFRDPERFKNQCIVT
+4180 AFRDGDLFWSMANGDASVNKFAYTKDYLRCTGFAYDKNGNSYGTALGGESGDNYADNYCFFINTWGNNNGKGTDT
-4195 RNHTHNGT
+4195 RQVNDLTRSIRIGSSICNDYTNLSKFRYVSPSIASDGNGN
-4203 VYTDVYIAYCDM
+4203 VYIAYFDILSGDIRFM
-4215 KNNEVRLKMGT
+4215 GGKQDGTNHKYGTLWDIYSKAPQDAGNNKQRTKLTLEQERSYVQVVATSDGS
-4226 VTGNA
+4226 
-4231 VKNGDNRVNYGQ
+4231 VKSGKYLDIGV
-4243 FVHMGNGAL
+4243 
-4252 GNTNWDYNTQLN
+4252 
-4264 NVLVLAK
+4264 
-4271 TSNTTNTLGKAN
+4271 TSNTTN
-4283 EYVSVG
+4283 
-4289 VTSHTKPI
+4289 PI
-4297 VVVTWYDGK
+4297 VVMVWYDGD
-4306 NLQLAWAEYSY
+4306 NLLYSY
-4317 NTNNQ
+4317 NQPT
-4322 LDLTGA
+4322 DAGRTGV
-4328 NGLCKSQTKVTWNKL
+4328 NRTGWS
-4343 PTPLMSGGKYC
+4343 TPKTLLSGAGQYC
-4354 QLAVDSENHIH
+4354 QLVVDNDDNIH
-4365 IAALSGND
+4365 VVAFDNSTEEI
-4373 LKYVYINSLTDETVT
+4373 KYIFIDDYAKPEDKVV
-4388 PVTCTVDSYMN
+4388 CTVDSY
-4399 VGSNLTLDVAKVGDN
+4399 GSAGYMTIDVAKKDGK
-4414 QIPYIGYTAAKP
+4414 QIPFIGYYDGTAE
-4426 TKPRYAYLT
+4426 KPRYAYLT
-4435 VPPATLTSTTLAGA
+4435 VPPATLTSTTLAGS
-4449 KEDKYTGIWECS
+4449 KSGGKYTGVWECT
-4461 VVPTVGVSSANEQAG
+4461 VVPTTKVEGNSPTDDIVITRDKFRRINVS
-4476 SKMAID
+4476 
-4482 SKISIGVWKNSGE
+4482 VWKNSGE
-4495 LAYSTTGTNKGAAN
+4495 LAYSTTGINKGAAN
-4509 GVNSYLSSYALPTAD
+4509 GVNSYLSSYTAPNQSGTGD
-4524 SDNMANDNAGGKCYG
+4524 AKLTNSTNTCYCYG

-4547 AYVVENTA
+4547 AYGVIYSSEHDYV
-4555 LMYCAETAQKR
+4555 ETAQKR

>member
-1 MGKTKTLLKTLIL
+1 MRSFGKFKIRFFSFVLFISV
-14 GLFSTV
+14 LFSF
-20 LIFTS
+20 LITSS
-25 CEIGLGAAVDTMVPV
+25 CEIGLGAAVDTLVPT
-40 IAIDS
+40 ISIDS

-55 FAFRGTWSDDGAIMG
+55 FSFRGTWSDDGAIMG
-70 LTVTLKTVE
+70 LTVTLNTIE
-79 GDVVGLPALTKNGS
+79 GDTVGQPALTKSGIVNHAQVIGQS
-93 VSYASVPGLI
+93 

-108 QINPK
+108 TVEPGA
-113 EEGVKDG
+113 EGLKDG

-138 TRQITIDNTAPV
+138 NRQITVDNTAPV

-158 EISAN
+158 DLEA
-163 PADMDS
+163 AAGEMDS
-169 YGQKLTIEGQ
+169 YGQTLSLEGQ
-179 AADDSSISHVELK
+179 AADDSSISHIDVK
-192 VYSGAEMTAEQLL
+192 VYADSKLTQLL
-205 HTVKLSNVPPTISL
+205 DTVTLTNVPPTISL
-219 DAAKFGEENYTKIY
+219 DVAKFGEIDYTKIY
-233 GSAEKQGTKYFW
+233 GSSEKQGTKYFW

-261 AEQSEE
+261 SEQSEE

-281 EIATSVLSEYKI
+281 EIATSVLSQYKI
-293 TELYKIKSGTWSGSG
+293 TELYKMKSGTWKDSG
-308 ERSAEGVRALLEGKS
+308 ERSAEGISAILSEKVKR
-323 KSGGS
+323 GGS

-339 RVISGGLEGLRA
+339 RVISGGLEGLKG

-363 TNGGELAIEVNPGLD
+363 TNGGELAIEVNTGLD
-378 NIPLVAGMKVYAV
+378 NIPLAAGMKVYAV

-396 GTAIAGAVK
+396 GKALERAVK
-405 LYPENAATATKS
+405 LYPAGADSATKS

-422 INPVFSQM
+422 INPVFNQS
-430 VNTANGTGGFV
+430 TGSDGTGGFV
-441 FNHTYL
+441 FNRTYL

-455 SGNEIV
+455 SGNAIV

-476 RPALTVVTPDENE
+476 RPAVTVVTPDENE
-489 HFIAKDGSQTVSGSV
+489 HFIAKDGTQTVSGSV
-504 SVEEGLA
+504 TVEEGLA

-526 VTVSDSLE
+526 VTVSDSPE

-556 NCGAAPFSQ
+556 DCGAAPFSQ

-593 VEGPRVKRI
+593 VKGPEVKRI
-602 SCEPVIKAND
+602 SSEPVVKKYIYDEKGDIVEINGVKQTD
-612 NSDTGKKNGTIS
+612 GKDYINGSVS

-632 KSGFE
+632 KSGFVS
-637 NGSWKVYKAAE
+637 GSWKVWKAAE
-648 TGAVNASTAGSFTW
+648 EGAVNASTAGSLTW
-662 QEVSG
+662 QEVRG

-674 EEFYFNVDTR
+674 EEFNFNVDTR

-701 AEDAAGNTKRTEYYY
+701 AEDAAGNTKKTEYYY
-716 TVDQSTDIPTASGN
+716 TVDQSTDIPSASGN

-784 QTVKNASEGSD
+784 QTVKNATEGSD

-808 DTYTDFNSM
+808 DTYTYNGE
-817 TSASVTHPLP
+817 TSASVTHDLP
-827 QVSGSYRVIVTIT
+827 QVSGSYRVTMTIT

-845 PETGSKEYTFYV
+845 ESTGHSEYEFFV
-857 QVTGPAPDATV
+857 QVTGPAPEATV

-879 DSGLAIDSV
+879 VSGLAIDSV
-888 RGLPKTKFNVSVNV
+888 RGLPKTKFAVSVKV
-902 TDGSERVDGGPKF
+902 TDGSERVDGGPAF

-920 GLAGDT
+920 GAAGDK
-926 WTESGSVQLETDTS
+926 WTESGSVQLETDSS

-947 KEAAGYVPQAGTT
+947 KEGSEGYVPQAGTT

-975 IAFNYKIDNTLPV
+975 IAFNYKIDNTAPA

-1004 SFTFRGEASDTGSGV
+1004 SFTFRGEASDRESGV
-1019 SKVEIYFGNGDDVK
+1019 SKVEISFDGGASW
-1033 TEFKDKWTAVSGTT
+1033 EAVSGTT
-1047 GWNYSAV
+1047 GWNYNAV
-1054 FGDIWNSEGAK
+1054 FADKYTSEGAK

-1074 VGNITAEADQRSQ
+1074 VGNRSAEAQQ
-1087 SFMYDK
+1087 SFMYDR

-1107 ETSATEVGNGF
+1107 EASATEVGTGF

-1147 DAGYP
+1147 DADYP
-1152 ATATKIFTPSSSS
+1152 ATAAKTLTPVPAA
-1165 TAYTWDTYSET
+1165 TAYTWNTYSDAE
-1176 QKFPTRKDP
+1176 KFPTRRDP
-1185 NDSTKLLSGTYTYKI
+1185 SDPTKLLSGTYTYKI

-1206 SSDLTATK
+1206 SSDLRATK

-1223 VDLEAPVV
+1223 VDLGAPVV

-1248 AFSGRVRDQGGSAAT
+1248 AFSGRVRDLGGSAAT

-1268 EYAITAATQSTEP
+1268 EYAITSGTQSTEP

-1290 TDGETEVSWNT
+1290 TDGETEASWNT
-1301 SSYTLNEGHTNG
+1301 SSYTLNEGHANG
-1313 GDGIASASLDEG
+1313 GDGTATASLDEG

-1341 TVTAAD
+1341 TVAET
-1347 HIRGFK
+1347 RGFK

-1384 NLAVSGSASDTNGI
+1384 SLNVSGSASDTNGI
-1398 ESVTLTKNGSNEAI
+1398 ESVTLTKNGSRETI

-1426 KSYTYGSGSNL
+1426 KSYEYGSGSNL

-1467 VAPVFSNVKGEGTD
+1467 VAPVMTNVKGEGTAFGD
-1481 FIEDRWFSS
+1481 DRWFSS
-1490 TSVSVELTVT
+1490 TSVSVELEAR

-1526 ADNTAKVWK
+1526 ADNDAKVWK
-1535 SLNLNNGSVDGA
+1535 TLNLNNGRVDGA

-1574 DENGRTVNIDTT
+1574 DANGRTVNIDTT

-1612 HDLTVYGT
+1612 HDLSVYGT

-1656 VTYQNYS
+1656 VNYQAYS
-1663 AFPNLEA
+1663 AFTDLEA
-1670 KKSIRYWKAEIN
+1670 KKSIRYWKAVIN
-1682 KDQLTALKNK
+1682 KDQLKALKNK

-1719 WDETDPVING
+1719 WDDTDPVING
-1729 ITLKWAPSETAEAT
+1729 ITLKWAAGATAEAK
-1743 TEVYKKAVSGGYM
+1743 TEVYKKAVSGGFM

-1761 EEKYLT
+1761 EGKYLT

-1781 EISVDSVATAPGL
+1781 EISVDSVDPAQGL
-1794 AIGASKESWKFA
+1794 ASGASKESWRFA
-1806 GMALSGNDGEELS
+1806 GMALSGNDGEALT
-1819 VTVSATDKAGNTK
+1819 VMVSATDKAGNTK
-1832 DESVKVTIDKSA
+1832 DESVTVTIDKSA

-1868 ENEGITSGSG
+1868 ENEGITSG
-1878 DAAFDTAETNNI
+1878 DAAFDTSATNSK

-1918 KNGEK
+1918 KDGEK
-1923 ENVEDAAATQGSGV
+1923 ENVEDENATQGSGV
-1937 KSIYYKVYP
+1937 KSIYYKVYQIEP
-1946 GTAPTKTGQN
+1946 TATVQK
-1956 LIKEVKGAGQYV
+1956 LIDEVKEAGQHV
-1968 TLKTETKRVFF
+1968 TLKSETKRVFF
-1979 TGSETAGAY
+1979 TGSETEGAY

-1999 AAGSSV
+1999 AAGSSA

-2013 ATASQYLPTKANGKP
+2013 ATASQYLATKANGKDA
-2028 SKKHWTNIT
+2028 KKHWTEIT

-2043 ISGFEEGV
+2043 VTGFTEGT

-2056 VAEDNAGNCAIDTIR
+2056 VAEDNAGNCAVDTIR
-2071 NVPVTTA
+2071 KVPVTGST
-2078 ATPTIEDYTNYR
+2078 TTQDITNYR
-2090 LNVDTQVPEITSGTN
+2090 LNVDTQVPEITSETN

-2123 DIAKETGKDPAGIR
+2123 DIAKEKGIDPAGIR

-2153 VTTYGKVEYLTA
+2153 VTTYGKIEYLTA
-2165 AGGTAVTAKPD
+2165 AGGTAVTEKPD
-2176 DIEGTETDGRK
+2176 DIEEPETDGRK

-2195 TLEPAAFAGLSG
+2195 TLNPAAFTGLSG

-2231 VNVDKA
+2231 VNVDRT

-2254 AHININGKITVK
+2254 AHININGKITVS
-2266 GTASD
+2266 GTAAD
-2271 NNGLSTK
+2271 NNGLGTK
-2278 TTDRIRLYYI
+2278 PTDRIRLYYI
-2288 AAASTISTNAT
+2288 TAASTISTDAT
-2299 SGKVTDVTGWSE
+2299 SGKVTSVTGWSE
-2311 YDNLAQSSG
+2311 YEKLTQNSS
-2320 WSLLVNT
+2320 WSLLIDT
-2327 TDTTKFSDKSEYWI
+2327 TDTAKFTDRSEYWI

-2377 LGASMSSSGHVWLKN
+2377 LGDAMASTSSGHVWLKN

-2401 DDDGVGSMQISLTG
+2401 DDDGVGSMQISHTG

-2440 EDSEKEKSANGPKTV
+2440 DTADSIENKANGAKTV

-2465 GAAAAPKT
+2465 GTTAAPKT

-2491 NKYGGSGHTDSRLH
+2491 NKYGGSEHEDSRLY
-2505 VKVDTIYPQ
+2505 VKVDTKHPQ

-2526 GDFGTN
+2526 GGFGTN

-2537 LGGTNTSFVVKFTA
+2537 LGGTNTSFAVKFTA
-2551 SDTNGINNSTVCG
+2551 SDTNGIDDTTVCG
-2564 TAEFPYGSGSDKV
+2564 TAEFPYGSGNDKV
-2577 IVNGASLTTLSVTDD
+2577 TVNGDVTSVIPPSKPNDI
-2592 NVYTFT
+2592 YTIT
-2598 LTFTLT
+2598 ITFTLT

-2630 VKISAKDNAGNETP
+2630 VKISAKDNAGNETA

-2658 TFGNPDSSVTSSGAV
+2658 TFGNPDSTVTSSGAV

-2684 GVYYTV
+2684 EVYYTV
-2690 APRAMTAE
+2690 SPRAMTAD
-2698 EKAGGAIGTAENW
+2698 EKAGGAIGTAGNW
-2711 TDGDGTSHTFASA
+2711 TDGDGTPHPFASE

-2838 VSIFGTATDTKTSGS
+2838 VSIFGTATDTKASSS
-2853 DTSKIGVDSV
+2853 DKIGVDSV

-2877 TNYGTA
+2877 TSYGTA
-2883 PTYDASTGSIGMSL
+2883 PSYDDSTGSIGMSL

-2905 ASMKDGEGN
+2905 ASMKDSAGN

-2926 ATGSVTEWTS
+2926 AAGNGTEWKS
-2936 CSTDAE
+2936 CSSDAE

-2949 ANLSGAAW
+2949 ASLSGAAW
-2957 DLEINARGEL
+2957 ELEINARGEL
-2967 DPPQSTDTST
+2967 DPPQSTGTST

-2985 RVMARDK
+2985 RVIARDK

-3020 SASALITAA
+3020 SDSDDITAA

-3041 VKGVWYVTGAAE
+3041 VKGVWYVTGTAE

-3065 DTLVQNGSVTAAWA
+3065 DTLVQDGSVTEAWR
-3079 GKVKLWKPDEDDPET
+3079 GKVKLWKPDSADPET
-3094 LVEATTL
+3094 LVEAATL
-3101 GTKVEFKYA
+3101 GTKVEFKYT

-3119 AVKLIAATD
+3119 AVKLISATD

-3138 ATVSVKYDNEAPVL
+3138 ATVSVKYDNENPVL
-3152 ATTAAQGFNIAAS
+3152 ATTAAQGFNIAS
-3165 IQQNNSWY
+3165 SVQQNNSWY
-3173 TFGSKAY
+3173 TFGSKAF

-3185 DDENVSQSGF
+3185 NDENVSQSGF

-3214 YDVLRARNA
+3214 YDVLRARKA
-3223 AAINI
+3223 AAIDI
-3228 TGDKFYTG
+3228 
-3236 TTDTTGTAIAAL
+3236 TGTAIAAL
-3248 GSETSTAD
+3248 GSETSEAD

-3269 KRISS
+3269 KGISR

-3279 ITLNDASG
+3279 ITLNGASG

-3338 GEGTAISTVDG
+3338 GEGNAISTTDG

-3362 MESVYKSGTA
+3362 MESVYRSGTA

-3394 VFDKAGNYTASSVNA
+3394 VFDKAGNYTASSVDA
-3409 TVSNNRPRIAGVT
+3409 TVSNNRPRIAGVV
-3422 VKTDYNGDGDVNDD
+3422 VKTDYNGDGDVDD
-3436 GETIDNFSTSRSY
+3436 EGETINNYSMTQSY
-3449 SEYYTGTD
+3449 SQYWTAGTEG
-3457 DSGNKVYD
+3457 DSSTYVFD
-3465 PDKRVYGAAA
+3465 PDKRVVNAAA

-3481 YLECGSAAEPV
+3481 SMECGSESKPV
-3492 ASLRGKT
+3492 ASLRGNT

-3515 YKVTNGTN
+3515 YKVTNGKN
-3523 IKSGNNS
+3523 IKSGNNN
-3530 TAFMTGSLD
+3530 TAFIETGSLD
-3539 YTVVSEPI
+3539 YTAVTRDI
-3547 NVHVGD
+3547 NVHAGD
-3553 LLSFGDTAN
+3553 LLSFGDSA
-3562 ATTGIPFEF
+3562 AGIPFEF
-3571 KFWDSTEGSEAFS
+3571 KFWDSTEGSKAFVD
-3584 TTAPSQTAEL
+3584 SQTAEL
-3594 KMYFAVQAKTVGTP
+3594 KMYFAVQAQTVGTP

-3618 SITSNSVE
+3618 GITSNSVE
-3626 KSANPSKY
+3626 KPANPSKY
-3634 TDLAGHIE
+3634 TDLLGHIE
-3642 LEEDLTFTGSTFTG
+3642 LEEDLDFTGSTFD
-3656 TSGLMD
+3656 SANDGLMD
-3662 KDAKV
+3662 MDAKV

-3680 NLIDTISASIFGT
+3680 NLINTISADIFGT
-3693 PKTLAHYASGH
+3693 TKQTKQTKQLAHYASGH
-3704 LVSNKTAYDAEGWY
+3704 LVSDKTSYDAEGWY
-3718 FEVVRE
+3718 FEVITDR
-3724 KTGKNG
+3724 TGKNG

-3748 LDTAVTV
+3748 LDTEVTV
-3755 TATNMGKPSYG
+3755 TATNMGVPSYE
-3766 TGSNIGISG
+3766 TGSNVGISG
-3775 TGGYADDPEY
+3775 SGGYADSPKY
-3785 TAAASNSHTGE
+3785 TNAGSNNPSAD
-3796 ASTGRGKTT
+3796 ASTARGKTT

-3825 KAVQKR
+3825 KAVQKK
-3831 VEDDGTAVYYILDAD
+3831 VKDDRTAVYYILDANG
-3846 ANEVAM
+3846 NEVAM

-3866 KYQMDIVPYIR
+3866 RYRMDIVPYIR
-3877 EVKTSLSTIE
+3877 EVKTSLSEVNT
-3887 SGNPTV
+3887 GNPTV
-3893 YSRTALGHYPVYTTF
+3893 YSRTALGHYPVYVTFAGGEDTGTT
-3908 EGGAS
+3908 AN
-3913 ATATATNYN
+3913 NYEN
-3922 SRLREKISLEG
+3922 RLREDISLEG
-3933 FNLSGCTLNF
+3933 FNLAGCTLNF
-3943 KNDDTNSLK
+3943 ENDDPNTI
-3952 VTGGLVQSSATATLE
+3952 VTGTATASLNK
-3967 EGKYT
+3967 GIYK
-3972 IPTGAGSG
+3972 IPKEAASG
-3980 HVYVSRTIGE
+3980 HVYVQKNIGT
-3990 GDNAFTV
+3990 DAAPV
-3997 ESLNNLNNDDAKGA
+3997 YVKSLNNANNDDAKGG
-4011 SAKTPSDVS
+4011 SVKVPSDAAA
-4020 IGDTDSYADYY
+4020 GDSEAYADYY
-4031 NRQPNGTN
+4031 NRQPNGVN

-4045 DVYIDV
+4045 DVYIDI
-4051 WEFNRTAAKAYN
+4051 WEFNREAAKAYSD
-4063 NGRVEN
+4063 GIIDD

-4075 PANGLVGFAFTNGST
+4075 PNNGKIGFAFTNGNT
-4090 RFAMASDSHSYQ
+4090 RFAMPKNDNSYQ
-4102 YWNRTY
+4102 QWNRTY
-4108 DKMQFN
+4108 DYMKYN
-4114 ALAYAANGDS
+4114 ALAYDSNGES
-4124 YGVTVGGDISSGGAA
+4124 YAVSVGGDISKTTA
-4139 DVFALMSSRWGIS
+4139 DIDSFMTSRWGYV
-4152 GTGQGTNKDGNKHIN
+4152 GNTQNSNVSENQHIRM
-4167 IESIGQKISNSEF
+4167 ESIGQRVSSGDGF
-4180 AFRDPERFKNQCIVT
+4180 DFRKKNRFQSQSLAT
-4195 RNHTHNGT
+4195 RVHDTS
-4203 VYTDVYIAYCDM
+4203 YTDVILAYYDLG
-4215 KNNEVRLKMGT
+4215 NDEIRIKMGT
-4226 VTGNA
+4226 VNGVRGDFGQFTDRG
-4231 VKNGDNRVNYGQ
+4231 NGDK
-4243 FVHMGNGAL
+4243 GNNHRYSEDL
-4252 GNTNWDYNTQLN
+4252 DYL
-4264 NVLVLAK
+4264 LVLAK
-4271 TSNTTNTLGKAN
+4271 TGDQVNTLGSAGP
-4283 EYVSVG
+4283 YVSVG
-4289 VTSHTKPI
+4289 VTQKTQNP
-4297 VVVTWYDGK
+4297 VVVITWYDGSDLK
-4306 NLQLAWAEYSY
+4306 FAWAQYEYDNDHKLKTAKGLY
-4317 NTNNQ
+4317 GKQNT
-4322 LDLTGA
+4322 
-4328 NGLCKSQTKVTWNKL
+4328 VTWHES
-4343 PTPLMSGGKYC
+4343 TIMRGAGEYC
-4354 QLAVDSENHIH
+4354 QLVVDSDDKIH
-4365 IAALSGND
+4365 IAAYDGES
-4373 LKYVYINSLTDETVT
+4373 LKYAYLDGYNDTAPIFA
-4388 PVTCTVDSYMN
+4388 TVDN
-4399 VGSNLTLDVAKVGDN
+4399 NAGNNLTIDVAKVGNN
-4414 QIPYIGYTAAKP
+4414 QIPFIGYSASEP
-4426 TKPRYAYLT
+4426 EQPRYAYLASI
-4435 VPPATLTSTTLAGA
+4435 PKDKNGSDKAQSAWTSNDIAGVGSGNT
-4449 KEDKYTGIWECS
+4449 YTGVWECT
-4461 VVPTVGVSSANEQAG
+4461 VVPTIGVDDTGASLG
-4476 SKMAID
+4476 TKMVTNKKV
-4482 SKISIGVWKNSGE
+4482 SVGVWKYNGTADDNGK
-4495 LAYSTTGTNKGAAN
+4495 LAYSTTDTNRGKTNGTN
-4509 GVNSYLSSYALPTAD
+4509 SYTSSYAKATTDKDETA
-4524 SDNMANDNAGGKCYG
+4524 GICYG

-4547 AYVVENTA
+4547 SYVVKKTA
-4555 LMYCAETAQKR
+4555 QTWNAETAQKR